1 MRVKLSTQIP
11 LLVQMK
17 RITLLVFGLFMSLG
31 LLAQQPGGRGG
42 FDPTKLP
49 KIGVIAGTLV
59 DAESGEPLPYAAVK
73 ITHKMDANIVTG
85 GMTDAKGRF
94 KVEQI
99 TLGPN
104 VLEFAYV
111 GYKTKTQEVR
121 LGRDGTEKD
130 LGKIG
135 LQSSGV
141 ELEEVVV
148 EAERE
153 FMTNEID
160 RKVYD
165 PSKLILSKTGSATD
179 ILENIPAV
187 ELDLEGN
194 ITLRGSSAVR
204 IMIDG
209 RPSRFTGEDLSAL
222 LQSLPANSVEKIEVM
237 TNPSA
242 KYDPDGTAG
251 MINIVLKKSAL
262 QGLNGSVNSSYSGA
276 DRVRAGINLNYK
288 VDDINFFFN
297 AGHSSGKYPRTSWAR
312 RDNFLGEDTLSF
324 YQEVDGYGGRNG
336 NNIKAGF
343 DWSPGTKHVF
353 TVQGTLNQ
361 GLRPRVSD
369 NNTDWTTPY
378 LDYTLVQFSDNQG
391 ERWNNSFDVIY
402 DYKPRKGEELNA
414 RLSYTDGSRNDV
426 LVFTQDTLL
435 NAVKLPSDKYQTNRF
450 GDQWEF
456 NGILDYTKK
465 WDDDRKLEAGAKIIS
480 REDLDGFNR
489 TNIDI
494 YDGTE
499 TYLASSENEFLYGED
514 ILAVY
519 TNYGFKKGP
528 WGFQLGL
535 RAEQANIT
543 ATQITQDSTF
553 YNNYF
558 QVYPSAFITYEI
570 ARGRELN
577 LSYSRRVQ
585 RPGGRQLN
593 PFIDYSDP
601 FNLRSGNP
609 YLLPAFTGAYE
620 LGYTHIL
627 KKGTTMTANVYF
639 RDRNN
644 LITWYSEVDSNGVNL
659 TTFQNLNSGEDVGLD
674 MNFRGRLG
682 KKGGFFTLGGNY
694 FYSQVSGDIKGQ
706 GWVNQG
712 GGYGLNTMVSTP
724 LWKNASLQIM
734 GNYRSR
740 RVMAQGFG
748 KPFYFIGGGFKQGFM
763 DDRLNL
769 SVNCRDIFNTMG
781 WNYETRGPGFYSE
794 GQFRWMNRVVEVG
807 LTYNFGEV
815 QRRRRQMDRGSR
827 GGGGM
832 EMEMF

>member
-1 MRVKLSTQIP
+1 
-11 LLVQMK
+11 MK
-17 RITLLVFGLFMSLG
+17 RILTIALGLFLSTTSY
-31 LLAQQPGGRGG
+31 AQQPGNRGK
-42 FDPTKLP
+42 FDATQLP
-49 KIGVIAGTLV
+49 KIGVLTGTLI
-59 DAESGEPLPYAAVK
+59 DTDTKEPLPFAAVK
-73 ITHKMDANIVTG
+73 ITHTMSEELVTG
-85 GMTDAKGRF
+85 GMTDDKGRF
-94 KVEQI
+94 KIESI

-104 VLEFAYV
+104 QVEFAYV
-111 GYKTKTQEVR
+111 GYKTETQEVR
-121 LGRDGTEKD
+121 FGREGIEID

-141 ELEEVVV
+141 ELNEVTV

-187 ELDLEGN
+187 ELDVDGN

-222 LQSLPANSVEKIEVM
+222 LQSLPANSVEKVEVM

-276 DRVRAGINLNYK
+276 DRFRAGINLNYK
-288 VDDINFFFN
+288 VEDLNFFFN
-297 AGHSSGKYPRTSWAR
+297 AGHSSGRYPRSSWSR

-324 YQEVDGYGGRNG
+324 YQVVDGYGGRNG
-336 NNIKAGF
+336 NNIKAGI
-343 DWSPGTKHVF
+343 DWSPGSKHVF
-353 TVQGTLNQ
+353 TLQGTINQ
-361 GLRPRVSD
+361 GLRPLVSN
-369 NNTDWTTPY
+369 NNTDWTTPF
-378 LDYTLVQFSDNQG
+378 LDYTLTQSSDRQG
-391 ERWNNSFDVIY
+391 SRWNNSYDMIY
-402 DYKPRKGEELNA
+402 DFKPKKGEELNV
-414 RLSYTDGSRNDV
+414 RMSYTDGSRDDV
-426 LVFTQDTLL
+426 LEFTQDTLT
-435 NAVKLPSDKYQTNRF
+435 NSIKMPSDKYRTNSF
-450 GDQWEF
+450 GEQWEF

-465 WDDDRKLEAGAKIIS
+465 WNKDRKFEAGAKIIT
-480 REDLDGFNR
+480 REDLDAFNR

-494 YDGTE
+494 YTGDT
-499 TYLASSENEFLYGED
+499 TYLLDSENEFLYGED

-519 TNYGFKKGP
+519 SNYGFKKGP

-558 QVYPSAFITYEI
+558 QVYPSAFLTYQI
-570 ARGRELN
+570 AAGREIN
-577 LSYSRRVQ
+577 MSYSRRVQ

-609 YLLPAFTGAYE
+609 YLLPAFTGSYE
-620 LGYTHIL
+620 LGYTQIL
-627 KKGTTMTANVYF
+627 KKGTTLTSNIYF
-639 RDRNN
+639 RDRSN

-659 TTFQNLNSGEDVGLD
+659 TTYQNLNSGEDVGLD
-674 MNFRGRLG
+674 INFRGRLG
-682 KKGGFFTLGGNY
+682 KKGGFFSLGGNY
-694 FYSQVSGDIKGQ
+694 FYSQVSGDIRGQ

-712 GGYGLNTMVSTP
+712 QGFSLNTVLSTP
-724 LWKNASLQIM
+724 LWKNASVQIM
-734 GNYRSR
+734 GNYRSK
-740 RVMAQGFG
+740 RVMAQGIG
-748 KPFYFIGGGFKQGFM
+748 RPFYFIGGGFKQGFLN
-763 DDRLNL
+763 DRLNL
-769 SVNCRDIFNTMG
+769 SINCRDIFNTMG
-781 WNYETRGPGFYSE
+781 WNYETSGPGFYSE
-794 GQFRWMNRVVEVG
+794 GQFRWMNRVVECG

-815 QRRRRQMDRGSR
+815 QRRRRQMDRSGR
-827 GGGGM
+827 GGGDM
-832 EMEMF
+832 DMEMF

>member
-1 MRVKLSTQIP
+1 
-11 LLVQMK
+11 MK
-17 RITLLVFGLFMSLG
+17 RILTIALGLFLSTTSY
-31 LLAQQPGGRGG
+31 AQQPGNRGK
-42 FDPTKLP
+42 FDATQLP
-49 KIGVIAGTLV
+49 KIGVLTGALIDT
-59 DAESGEPLPYAAVK
+59 DTKEPLPFAAVK
-73 ITHKMDANIVTG
+73 ITHTMSEELVTG
-85 GMTDAKGRF
+85 GMTDDKGRF
-94 KVEQI
+94 KIESI

-104 VLEFAYV
+104 QVEFAYV
-111 GYKTKTQEVR
+111 GYKTKAQEVR
-121 LGRDGTEKD
+121 LGREGIEID

-141 ELEEVVV
+141 ELNEVTV

-187 ELDLEGN
+187 ELDVDGN

-222 LQSLPANSVEKIEVM
+222 LQSLPANSVEKVEVM

-276 DRVRAGINLNYK
+276 DRFRAGINLNYK
-288 VDDINFFFN
+288 VEDLNFFFN
-297 AGHSSGKYPRTSWAR
+297 AGHSSGRYPRSSWSR

-324 YQEVDGYGGRNG
+324 YQVVDGYGGRNG
-336 NNIKAGF
+336 NNIKAGI
-343 DWSPGTKHVF
+343 DWSPGNKHVF
-353 TVQGTLNQ
+353 TIQGTINQ

-369 NNTDWTTPY
+369 NNTDWTTPF
-378 LDYTLVQFSDNQG
+378 LDYTLTQFSDRQG
-391 ERWNNSFDVIY
+391 SRWNNSYDIIY
-402 DYKPRKGEELNA
+402 DYKPKKGEELNV
-414 RLSYTDGSRNDV
+414 RMSYTDGSRDDV
-426 LVFTQDTLL
+426 LEFTQDTLT
-435 NAVKLPSDKYQTNRF
+435 NSIKLPSDKYRTNSF
-450 GDQWEF
+450 GEQWEF

-465 WDDDRKLEAGAKIIS
+465 WNKDRKFEAGAKIIT

-494 YDGTE
+494 WNGTE
-499 TYLASSENEFLYGED
+499 TYLLDSENEFLYGED
-514 ILAVY
+514 ILAIY
-519 TNYGFKKGP
+519 SNYGFKKGP

-558 QVYPSAFITYEI
+558 QVYPSAFLTYEV
-570 ARGRELN
+570 AAGREIN
-577 LSYSRRVQ
+577 MSYSRRVQ

-609 YLLPAFTGAYE
+609 YLLPAFTGSYE
-620 LGYTHIL
+620 LGFTQIL
-627 KKGTTMTANVYF
+627 KKGTTLTSNIYF
-639 RDRNN
+639 RDRSN

-659 TTFQNLNSGEDVGLD
+659 TTYQNLNSGEDVGLD
-674 MNFRGRLG
+674 INFRGRLG
-682 KKGGFFTLGGNY
+682 KKGGFFSLGGNY
-694 FYSQVSGDIKGQ
+694 FYSQVSGDIRGK

-712 GGYGLNTMVSTP
+712 QGFSLNTVLSTP
-724 LWKNASLQIM
+724 LWKNASVQIM
-734 GNYRSR
+734 GNYRSK
-740 RVMAQGFG
+740 RVMAQGIG
-748 KPFYFIGGGFKQGFM
+748 RPFYFIGGGFKQGFLN
-763 DDRLNL
+763 DRLNL
-769 SVNCRDIFNTMG
+769 SINCRDIFNTMG
-781 WNYETRGPGFYSE
+781 WNYETSGPGFYSE
-794 GQFRWMNRVVEVG
+794 GQFRWMNRVVECG

-815 QRRRRQMDRGSR
+815 QRRRRQMERSGR
-827 GGGGM
+827 GGGDM
-832 EMEMF
+832 DMEMF

>member
-1 MRVKLSTQIP
+1 
-11 LLVQMK
+11 MK
-17 RITLLVFGLFMSLG
+17 RILTIALGLFLSTTSY
-31 LLAQQPGGRGG
+31 AQQPGNRGK
-42 FDPTKLP
+42 FDATQLP
-49 KIGVIAGTLV
+49 KIGVLTGTLI
-59 DAESGEPLPYAAVK
+59 DTDTKEPLPFAAVK
-73 ITHKMDANIVTG
+73 ITHTMSEELVTG
-85 GMTDAKGRF
+85 GMTDDKGRF
-94 KVEQI
+94 KIESI

-104 VLEFAYV
+104 QVEFAYV
-111 GYKTKTQEVR
+111 GYKTKAQEVR
-121 LGRDGTEKD
+121 LGREGIEID

-141 ELEEVVV
+141 ELNEVTV

-187 ELDLEGN
+187 ELDVDGN

-222 LQSLPANSVEKIEVM
+222 LQSLPANSVEKVEVM

-276 DRVRAGINLNYK
+276 DRFRAGINLNYK
-288 VDDINFFFN
+288 VEDLNFFFN
-297 AGHSSGKYPRTSWAR
+297 AGHSSGRYPRSSWSR

-324 YQEVDGYGGRNG
+324 YQVVDGYGGRNG
-336 NNIKAGF
+336 NNIKAGI
-343 DWSPGTKHVF
+343 DWSPGNKHVF
-353 TVQGTLNQ
+353 TIQGTINQ

-369 NNTDWTTPY
+369 NNTDWTTPF
-378 LDYTLVQFSDNQG
+378 LDYTLTQFSDRQG
-391 ERWNNSFDVIY
+391 SRWNNSYDIIY
-402 DYKPRKGEELNA
+402 DYKPKKGEELNV
-414 RLSYTDGSRNDV
+414 RMSYTDGSRDDV
-426 LVFTQDTLL
+426 LEFTQDTLT
-435 NAVKLPSDKYQTNRF
+435 NSIKLPSDKYRTNSF
-450 GDQWEF
+450 GEQWEF

-465 WDDDRKLEAGAKIIS
+465 WNKERKFEAGAKIIT

-494 YDGTE
+494 WNGTE
-499 TYLASSENEFLYGED
+499 TYLLDSENGFLYGED
-514 ILAVY
+514 ILAIY
-519 TNYGFKKGP
+519 SNYGFKKGP

-558 QVYPSAFITYEI
+558 QVYPSAFLTYEI
-570 ARGRELN
+570 AAGREIN
-577 LSYSRRVQ
+577 MSYSRRVQ

-609 YLLPAFTGAYE
+609 YLLPAFTGSYE
-620 LGYTHIL
+620 LGYTQIL
-627 KKGTTMTANVYF
+627 KKGTTLTSNIYF
-639 RDRNN
+639 RDRSN

-659 TTFQNLNSGEDVGLD
+659 TTYQNLNSGEDVGLD
-674 MNFRGRLG
+674 INFRGRLG
-682 KKGGFFTLGGNY
+682 KKGGFFSLGGNY
-694 FYSQVSGDIKGQ
+694 FYSQVSGDIRGK

-712 GGYGLNTMVSTP
+712 QGFSLNTVLSTP
-724 LWKNASLQIM
+724 LWKNASVQIM
-734 GNYRSR
+734 GNYRSK
-740 RVMAQGFG
+740 RVMAQGIG
-748 KPFYFIGGGFKQGFM
+748 RPFYFIGGGFKQGLLN
-763 DDRLNL
+763 DRLNL
-769 SVNCRDIFNTMG
+769 SINCRDIFNTMG
-781 WNYETRGPGFYSE
+781 WNYETSGPGFYSE
-794 GQFRWMNRVVEVG
+794 GQFRWMNRVVECG

-815 QRRRRQMDRGSR
+815 QRRRRQMDRSGR
-827 GGGGM
+827 GGGDM
-832 EMEMF
+832 DMEMF

>member
-1 MRVKLSTQIP
+1 
-11 LLVQMK
+11 MK
-17 RITLLVFGLFMSLG
+17 RILTIALGLFLSTTSY
-31 LLAQQPGGRGG
+31 AQQPGNRGK
-42 FDPTKLP
+42 FDATQLP
-49 KIGVIAGTLV
+49 KIGVLTGTLI
-59 DAESGEPLPYAAVK
+59 DTDTKEPLPFAAVK
-73 ITHKMDANIVTG
+73 ITHTMSEELVTG
-85 GMTDAKGRF
+85 GMTDDKGRF
-94 KVEQI
+94 KIESI

-104 VLEFAYV
+104 QVEFAYV
-111 GYKTKTQEVR
+111 GYKTKAQEVR
-121 LGRDGTEKD
+121 LGREGIEID

-141 ELEEVVV
+141 ELNEVTV

-187 ELDLEGN
+187 ELDVDGN

-222 LQSLPANSVEKIEVM
+222 LQSLPANSVEKVEVM

-276 DRVRAGINLNYK
+276 DRFRAGINLNYK
-288 VDDINFFFN
+288 VEDLNFFFN
-297 AGHSSGKYPRTSWAR
+297 AGHSSGRYPRSSWSR

-324 YQEVDGYGGRNG
+324 YQVVDGYGGRNG
-336 NNIKAGF
+336 NNIKAGI
-343 DWSPGTKHVF
+343 DWSPGNKHVF
-353 TVQGTLNQ
+353 TIQGTINQ

-369 NNTDWTTPY
+369 NNTDWTTPF
-378 LDYTLVQFSDNQG
+378 LDYTLTQFSDRQG
-391 ERWNNSFDVIY
+391 SRWNNSYDIIY
-402 DYKPRKGEELNA
+402 DYKPKKGEELNV
-414 RLSYTDGSRNDV
+414 RMSYTDGSRDDV
-426 LVFTQDTLL
+426 LEFTQDTLT
-435 NAVKLPSDKYQTNRF
+435 NSIKLPSDKYRTNSF
-450 GDQWEF
+450 GEQWEF

-465 WDDDRKLEAGAKIIS
+465 WNKDRKFEAGAKIIT

-494 YDGTE
+494 WNGTE
-499 TYLASSENEFLYGED
+499 TYLLDSENEFLYGED
-514 ILAVY
+514 ILAIY
-519 TNYGFKKGP
+519 SNYGFKKGP

-558 QVYPSAFITYEI
+558 QVYPSAFLTYEV
-570 ARGRELN
+570 AAGREIN
-577 LSYSRRVQ
+577 MSYSRRVQ

-609 YLLPAFTGAYE
+609 YLLPAFTGSYE
-620 LGYTHIL
+620 LGFTQIL
-627 KKGTTMTANVYF
+627 KKGTTLTSNIYF
-639 RDRNN
+639 RDRSN

-659 TTFQNLNSGEDVGLD
+659 TTYQNLNSGEDVGLD
-674 MNFRGRLG
+674 INFRGRLG
-682 KKGGFFTLGGNY
+682 KKGGFFSLGGNY
-694 FYSQVSGDIKGQ
+694 FYSQVSGDIRGK

-712 GGYGLNTMVSTP
+712 QGFSLNTVLSTP
-724 LWKNASLQIM
+724 LWKNASVQIM
-734 GNYRSR
+734 GNYRSK
-740 RVMAQGFG
+740 RVMAQGIG
-748 KPFYFIGGGFKQGFM
+748 RPFYFIGGGFKQGFLN
-763 DDRLNL
+763 DRLNL
-769 SVNCRDIFNTMG
+769 SINCRDIFNTMG
-781 WNYETRGPGFYSE
+781 WNYETSGPGFYSE
-794 GQFRWMNRVVEVG
+794 GQFRWMNRVVECG

-815 QRRRRQMDRGSR
+815 QRRRRQMERSGR
-827 GGGGM
+827 GGGDM
-832 EMEMF
+832 DMEMF

>member
-1 MRVKLSTQIP
+1 
-11 LLVQMK
+11 MK
-17 RITLLVFGLFMSLG
+17 RILTIALGLFLSTTSY
-31 LLAQQPGGRGG
+31 AQQPGNRGK
-42 FDPTKLP
+42 FDATQLP
-49 KIGVIAGTLV
+49 KIGVLTGTLI
-59 DAESGEPLPYAAVK
+59 DTDTKEPLPFAAVK
-73 ITHKMDANIVTG
+73 ITHTMSEELVTG
-85 GMTDAKGRF
+85 GMTDDKGRF
-94 KVEQI
+94 KIESI

-104 VLEFAYV
+104 QVEFAYV
-111 GYKTKTQEVR
+111 GYKTETQEVR
-121 LGRDGTEKD
+121 FGREGIEID

-141 ELEEVVV
+141 ELNEVTV

-187 ELDLEGN
+187 ELDVDGN

-222 LQSLPANSVEKIEVM
+222 LQSLPANSVEKVEVM

-276 DRVRAGINLNYK
+276 DRFRAGINLNYK
-288 VDDINFFFN
+288 VEDLNFFFN
-297 AGHSSGKYPRTSWAR
+297 AGHSSGRYPRSSWSR

-324 YQEVDGYGGRNG
+324 YQVVDGYGGRNG
-336 NNIKAGF
+336 NNIKAGI
-343 DWSPGTKHVF
+343 DWSPGSKHVF
-353 TVQGTLNQ
+353 TLQGTINQ
-361 GLRPRVSD
+361 GLRPLVSN
-369 NNTDWTTPY
+369 NNTDWTTPF
-378 LDYTLVQFSDNQG
+378 LDYTLTQSSDRQG
-391 ERWNNSFDVIY
+391 SRWNNSYDMIY
-402 DYKPRKGEELNA
+402 DFKPKKGEELNV
-414 RLSYTDGSRNDV
+414 RMSYTDGSRDDV
-426 LVFTQDTLL
+426 LEFTQDTLT
-435 NAVKLPSDKYQTNRF
+435 NSIKMPSDKYRTNSF
-450 GDQWEF
+450 GEQWEF

-465 WDDDRKLEAGAKIIS
+465 WNKDRKFEAGAKIIT
-480 REDLDGFNR
+480 REDLDAFNR

-494 YDGTE
+494 YTGDT
-499 TYLASSENEFLYGED
+499 TYLLDSENEFLYGED

-519 TNYGFKKGP
+519 SNYGFKKGP

-558 QVYPSAFITYEI
+558 QVYPSAFLTYEI
-570 ARGRELN
+570 AAGREIN
-577 LSYSRRVQ
+577 MSYSRRVQ

-609 YLLPAFTGAYE
+609 YLLPAFTGSYE
-620 LGYTHIL
+620 LGYTQIL
-627 KKGTTMTANVYF
+627 KKGTTLTSNIYF
-639 RDRNN
+639 RDRSN

-659 TTFQNLNSGEDVGLD
+659 TTYQNLNSGEDVGLD
-674 MNFRGRLG
+674 INFRGRLG
-682 KKGGFFTLGGNY
+682 KKGGFFSLGGNY
-694 FYSQVSGDIKGQ
+694 FYSQVSGDIRGQ

-712 GGYGLNTMVSTP
+712 QGFSLNTVLSTP
-724 LWKNASLQIM
+724 LWKNASVQIM
-734 GNYRSR
+734 GNYRSK
-740 RVMAQGFG
+740 RVMAQGIG
-748 KPFYFIGGGFKQGFM
+748 RPFYFIGGGFKQGFLN
-763 DDRLNL
+763 DRLNL
-769 SVNCRDIFNTMG
+769 SINCRDIFNTMG
-781 WNYETRGPGFYSE
+781 WNYETSGPGFYSE
-794 GQFRWMNRVVEVG
+794 GQFRWMNRVVECG

-815 QRRRRQMDRGSR
+815 QRRRRQMDRSGR
-827 GGGGM
+827 GGGDM
-832 EMEMF
+832 DMEMF

>member
-1 MRVKLSTQIP
+1 
-11 LLVQMK
+11 MK
-17 RITLLVFGLFMSLG
+17 RILTIALGLFLSTTSY
-31 LLAQQPGGRGG
+31 AQQPGNRGK
-42 FDPTKLP
+42 FDATQLP
-49 KIGVIAGTLV
+49 KIGVLTGTLI
-59 DAESGEPLPYAAVK
+59 DTDTKEPLPFAAVK
-73 ITHKMDANIVTG
+73 ITHTMSEELVTG
-85 GMTDAKGRF
+85 GMTDDKGRF
-94 KVEQI
+94 KIESI

-104 VLEFAYV
+104 QVEFAYV
-111 GYKTKTQEVR
+111 GYKTKAQEVR
-121 LGRDGTEKD
+121 LGREGIEID

-141 ELEEVVV
+141 ELNEVTV

-187 ELDLEGN
+187 ELDVDGN

-222 LQSLPANSVEKIEVM
+222 LQSLPANSVEKVEVM

-276 DRVRAGINLNYK
+276 DRFRAGINLNYK
-288 VDDINFFFN
+288 VEDLNFFFN
-297 AGHSSGKYPRTSWAR
+297 AGHSSGRYPRSSWSR

-324 YQEVDGYGGRNG
+324 YQVVDGYGGRNG
-336 NNIKAGF
+336 NNIKAGI
-343 DWSPGTKHVF
+343 DWSPGNKHVF
-353 TVQGTLNQ
+353 TIQGTINQ

-369 NNTDWTTPY
+369 NNTDWTTPF
-378 LDYTLVQFSDNQG
+378 LDYTLTQFSDRQG
-391 ERWNNSFDVIY
+391 SRWNNSYDIIY
-402 DYKPRKGEELNA
+402 DYKPKKGEELNV
-414 RLSYTDGSRNDV
+414 RMSYTDGSRDDV
-426 LVFTQDTLL
+426 LEFTQDTLT
-435 NAVKLPSDKYQTNRF
+435 NSIKLPSDKYRTNSF
-450 GDQWEF
+450 GEQWEF

-465 WDDDRKLEAGAKIIS
+465 WNKDRKFEAGAKIIT

-494 YDGTE
+494 WNGTE
-499 TYLASSENEFLYGED
+499 TYLLDSENEFLYGED
-514 ILAVY
+514 ILAIY
-519 TNYGFKKGP
+519 SNYGFKKGP

-558 QVYPSAFITYEI
+558 QVYPSAFLTYEV
-570 ARGRELN
+570 AAGREIN
-577 LSYSRRVQ
+577 MSYSRRVQ

-609 YLLPAFTGAYE
+609 YLLPAFTGSYE
-620 LGYTHIL
+620 LGFTQIL
-627 KKGTTMTANVYF
+627 KKGTTLTSNIYF
-639 RDRNN
+639 RDRSN

-659 TTFQNLNSGEDVGLD
+659 TTYQNLNSGEDVGLD
-674 MNFRGRLG
+674 INFRGRLG
-682 KKGGFFTLGGNY
+682 KKGGFFSLGGNY
-694 FYSQVSGDIKGQ
+694 FYSQVSGDIRGK

-712 GGYGLNTMVSTP
+712 QGFSLNTVLSTP
-724 LWKNASLQIM
+724 LWKNASVQIM
-734 GNYRSR
+734 GNYRSK
-740 RVMAQGFG
+740 RVMAQGIG
-748 KPFYFIGGGFKQGFM
+748 RPFYFIGGGFKQGLLN
-763 DDRLNL
+763 DRLNL
-769 SVNCRDIFNTMG
+769 SINCRDIFNTMG
-781 WNYETRGPGFYSE
+781 WNYETSGPGFYSE
-794 GQFRWMNRVVEVG
+794 GQFRWMNRVVECG

-815 QRRRRQMDRGSR
+815 QRRRRQMDRSGR
-827 GGGGM
+827 GGGDM
-832 EMEMF
+832 DMEMF

>member
-1 MRVKLSTQIP
+1 
-11 LLVQMK
+11 MK
-17 RITLLVFGLFMSLG
+17 RILTIALGLFLSTTSY
-31 LLAQQPGGRGG
+31 AQQPGNRGK
-42 FDPTKLP
+42 FDATQLP
-49 KIGVIAGTLV
+49 KIGVLTGTLI
-59 DAESGEPLPYAAVK
+59 DIDTKEPLPFAAVK
-73 ITHKMDANIVTG
+73 ITHTMSEELVTG
-85 GMTDAKGRF
+85 GMTDDKGRF
-94 KVEQI
+94 KIESI

-104 VLEFAYV
+104 QVEFAYV

-121 LGRDGTEKD
+121 LGREGIEID

-141 ELEEVVV
+141 ELNEVTV

-187 ELDLEGN
+187 ELDPEGN

-222 LQSLPANSVEKIEVM
+222 LQSLPANSVEKVEVM

-276 DRVRAGINLNYK
+276 DRFRAGINLNYK
-288 VDDINFFFN
+288 VKDLNFFFN
-297 AGHSSGKYPRTSWAR
+297 AGHSSGRYPRSSWSR

-324 YQEVDGYGGRNG
+324 YQVVDGYGGRNG
-336 NNIKAGF
+336 NNIKAGI
-343 DWSPGTKHVF
+343 DWSPGNKHVF
-353 TVQGTLNQ
+353 TLQGTINQ

-369 NNTDWTTPY
+369 NNTDWTTPF
-378 LDYTLVQFSDNQG
+378 LDYTLTQFSDRQG
-391 ERWNNSFDVIY
+391 SRWNNSYDMIY
-402 DYKPRKGEELNA
+402 DFKPKKGEELNV
-414 RLSYTDGSRNDV
+414 RMSYTDGSRDDV
-426 LVFTQDTLL
+426 LEFTQDTLT
-435 NAVKLPSDKYQTNRF
+435 NSIKLPSDKYRTNSF
-450 GDQWEF
+450 GEQWEF

-465 WDDDRKLEAGAKIIS
+465 WNKDRKFEAGAKIIT

-494 YDGTE
+494 WNGTE
-499 TYLASSENEFLYGED
+499 TYLLDSENEFLYGED
-514 ILAVY
+514 IMAVY
-519 TNYGFKKGP
+519 SNYGFKKGP
-528 WGFQLGL
+528 WGFQWGL

-558 QVYPSAFITYEI
+558 QVYPSAFLTYEI
-570 ARGRELN
+570 AAGREIN
-577 LSYSRRVQ
+577 MSYSRRVQ

-609 YLLPAFTGAYE
+609 YLLPAFTGSYE
-620 LGYTHIL
+620 LGYTQIL
-627 KKGTTMTANVYF
+627 KKGTTLTSNIYF
-639 RDRNN
+639 RDRSN
-644 LITWYSEVDSNGVNL
+644 LITWYSEVDSSGVNL
-659 TTFQNLNSGEDVGLD
+659 TTYQNLNSGEDVGLD
-674 MNFRGRLG
+674 INFRGRLG
-682 KKGGFFTLGGNY
+682 KKGGFFSLGGNY
-694 FYSQVSGDIKGQ
+694 FYSQVSGDIRGK

-712 GGYGLNTMVSTP
+712 QGFSLNTVLSTP
-724 LWKNASLQIM
+724 LWKNASVQIM
-734 GNYRSR
+734 GNYRSK
-740 RVMAQGFG
+740 RVMAQGIG
-748 KPFYFIGGGFKQGFM
+748 RPFYFIGGGFKQGFM
-763 DDRLNL
+763 NDRLNL
-769 SVNCRDIFNTMG
+769 SINCRDIFNTMG
-781 WNYETRGPGFYSE
+781 WNYETSGPGFYSE
-794 GQFRWMNRVVEVG
+794 GQFRWMNRVVECG

-815 QRRRRQMDRGSR
+815 QRRRRQMDRSGR
-827 GGGGM
+827 GGGDM
-832 EMEMF
+832 DMEMF

>member
-1 MRVKLSTQIP
+1 
-11 LLVQMK
+11 MK
-17 RITLLVFGLFMSLG
+17 RILTIALGLFLSTTSY
-31 LLAQQPGGRGG
+31 AQQPGNRGK
-42 FDPTKLP
+42 FDASQLP
-49 KIGVIAGTLV
+49 KIGVLTGTLI
-59 DAESGEPLPYAAVK
+59 DTDTKEPLPFAAVK
-73 ITHKMDANIVTG
+73 ITHTMSEELVTG
-85 GMTDAKGRF
+85 GMTDDKGRF
-94 KVEQI
+94 KIESI

-104 VLEFAYV
+104 QAEFAYV
-111 GYKTKTQEVR
+111 GYKTETQEVR
-121 LGRDGTEKD
+121 FGREGIEID

-141 ELEEVVV
+141 ELKEVTV

-187 ELDLEGN
+187 ELDVDGN

-222 LQSLPANSVEKIEVM
+222 LQSLPANSVEKVEVM

-276 DRVRAGINLNYK
+276 DRFRAGINFNYK
-288 VDDINFFFN
+288 VEDLNFFFN
-297 AGHSSGKYPRTSWAR
+297 AGHSSGRYPRSSWSR

-324 YQEVDGYGGRNG
+324 YQVVDGYGGRNG
-336 NNIKAGF
+336 NNIKAGI
-343 DWSPGTKHVF
+343 DWSPGSKHVF
-353 TVQGTLNQ
+353 TLQGTINQ

-369 NNTDWTTPY
+369 NNTDWTTPF
-378 LDYTLVQFSDNQG
+378 LDYTLTQFSDRQG
-391 ERWNNSFDVIY
+391 SRWNNSYDMIY
-402 DYKPRKGEELNA
+402 DFKPKKGEELNV
-414 RLSYTDGSRNDV
+414 RMSYTDGSRDDV
-426 LVFTQDTLL
+426 LEFTQDTLT
-435 NAVKLPSDKYQTNRF
+435 NSIKLPSDKYRTNSF
-450 GDQWEF
+450 GEQWEF

-465 WDDDRKLEAGAKIIS
+465 WNKDRKFEAGAKIIT
-480 REDLDGFNR
+480 REDLDAFNR

-494 YDGTE
+494 WNGTE
-499 TYLASSENEFLYGED
+499 TYLPNSENEFLYGED

-519 TNYGFKKGP
+519 SNYGFKKGP

-558 QVYPSAFITYEI
+558 QIYPSAFLTYEI
-570 ARGRELN
+570 AAGREIN
-577 LSYSRRVQ
+577 MSYSRRVQ

-609 YLLPAFTGAYE
+609 YLLPAFTGSYE
-620 LGYTHIL
+620 LGYTQIL
-627 KKGTTMTANVYF
+627 KKGTTLTSNIYF
-639 RDRNN
+639 RDRSN

-659 TTFQNLNSGEDVGLD
+659 TTYQNLNSGEDVGLD
-674 MNFRGRLG
+674 INFRGRLG
-682 KKGGFFTLGGNY
+682 KKGGFFSLGGNY
-694 FYSQVSGDIKGQ
+694 FYSQVSGDIRGR

-712 GGYGLNTMVSTP
+712 QGFSLNTVFSTP
-724 LWKNASLQIM
+724 LWKNASVQIM
-734 GNYRSR
+734 GNYRSK
-740 RVMAQGFG
+740 RVMAQGIG
-748 KPFYFIGGGFKQGFM
+748 RPFYFIGGGFKQGFLN
-763 DDRLNL
+763 DRLNL
-769 SVNCRDIFNTMG
+769 SINCRDIFNTMG
-781 WNYETRGPGFYSE
+781 WNYETSGPGFYSE
-794 GQFRWMNRVVEVG
+794 GQFRWMNRVVECG

-815 QRRRRQMDRGSR
+815 QRRRRQMDRSGR
-827 GGGGM
+827 GGGDM
-832 EMEMF
+832 DMEMF

>member
-1 MRVKLSTQIP
+1 
-11 LLVQMK
+11 MK
-17 RITLLVFGLFMSLG
+17 RILTIALGLFLSTTSY
-31 LLAQQPGGRGG
+31 AQQPGNRGK
-42 FDPTKLP
+42 FDPSQLP
-49 KIGVIAGTLV
+49 KIGVLTGALIDT
-59 DAESGEPLPYAAVK
+59 DTKEPLPFAAVK
-73 ITHKMDANIVTG
+73 ITHAMSEELVTG
-85 GMTDAKGRF
+85 GMTDDKGRF
-94 KVEQI
+94 KIESI

-104 VLEFAYV
+104 QVEFAYV
-111 GYKTKTQEVR
+111 GYKTKAQEVR
-121 LGRDGTEKD
+121 LGREGIEID

-141 ELEEVVV
+141 ELNEVTV

-187 ELDLEGN
+187 ELDVDGN

-222 LQSLPANSVEKIEVM
+222 LQSLPANSVEKVEVM

-276 DRVRAGINLNYK
+276 DRFRAGINLNYK
-288 VDDINFFFN
+288 VEDLNFFFN
-297 AGHSSGKYPRTSWAR
+297 AGHSSGRYPRSSWSR

-324 YQEVDGYGGRNG
+324 YQVVDGYGGRNG
-336 NNIKAGF
+336 NNIKAGI
-343 DWSPGTKHVF
+343 DWSPGSKHVF
-353 TVQGTLNQ
+353 TIQGTINQ
-361 GLRPRVSD
+361 GLRPRVSN
-369 NNTDWTTPY
+369 NNTDWTTPF
-378 LDYTLVQFSDNQG
+378 LDYTLTQFSDRQG
-391 ERWNNSFDVIY
+391 SRWNNSYDIIY
-402 DYKPRKGEELNA
+402 DFKPKKGEELNV
-414 RLSYTDGSRNDV
+414 RMSYTDGSRDDV
-426 LVFTQDTLL
+426 LEFTQDTLT
-435 NAVKLPSDKYQTNRF
+435 NTIKLPSDKYRTNSF
-450 GDQWEF
+450 GEQWEF

-465 WDDDRKLEAGAKIIS
+465 WSKDRKFEAGAKIIT
-480 REDLDGFNR
+480 REDLDAFNR

-494 YDGTE
+494 WNGTE
-499 TYLASSENEFLYGED
+499 TYLPNSENEFLYGED

-519 TNYGFKKGP
+519 SNYGFKKGP

-558 QVYPSAFITYEI
+558 QVYPSAFLTYEI
-570 ARGRELN
+570 AAGREIN
-577 LSYSRRVQ
+577 ISYSRRVQ

-609 YLLPAFTGAYE
+609 YLLPAFTGSYE
-620 LGYTHIL
+620 LGYTQIL
-627 KKGTTMTANVYF
+627 KKGTTLTSNVYF

-659 TTFQNLNSGEDVGLD
+659 TTYQNLNSGEDVGLD
-674 MNFRGRLG
+674 INFRGRLG
-682 KKGGFFTLGGNY
+682 KKGGFFSLGGNY
-694 FYSQVSGDIKGQ
+694 FYSQVSGDIRGK

-712 GGYGLNTMVSTP
+712 QGFSLNTVLSTP
-724 LWKNASLQIM
+724 LWKNASVQIM
-734 GNYRSR
+734 GNYRSK
-740 RVMAQGFG
+740 RVMAQGIG
-748 KPFYFIGGGFKQGFM
+748 RPFYFIGGGFKQGFLN
-763 DDRLNL
+763 DRLNL
-769 SVNCRDIFNTMG
+769 SINCRDIFNTMG
-781 WNYETRGPGFYSE
+781 WNYETSGPGFYSE
-794 GQFRWMNRVVEVG
+794 GQFRWMNRVVECG

-815 QRRRRQMDRGSR
+815 QRHRRQMDRSGR
-827 GGGGM
+827 GGGDM
-832 EMEMF
+832 DMEMF

>member
-1 MRVKLSTQIP
+1 
-11 LLVQMK
+11 MK
-17 RITLLVFGLFMSLG
+17 RILTIALGLFLSTTSY
-31 LLAQQPGGRGG
+31 AQQPGNRGK
-42 FDPTKLP
+42 FDATQLP
-49 KIGVIAGTLV
+49 KIGVLTGTLI
-59 DAESGEPLPYAAVK
+59 DTDTKEPLPFAAVK
-73 ITHKMDANIVTG
+73 ITHTMSEELVTG
-85 GMTDAKGRF
+85 GMTDDKGRF
-94 KVEQI
+94 KIESI

-104 VLEFAYV
+104 QVEFAYV
-111 GYKTKTQEVR
+111 GYKTETQEVR
-121 LGRDGTEKD
+121 FGREGIEID

-141 ELEEVVV
+141 ELNEVTV

-187 ELDLEGN
+187 ELDVDGN

-222 LQSLPANSVEKIEVM
+222 LQSLPANSVEKVEVM

-276 DRVRAGINLNYK
+276 DRFRAGINLNYK
-288 VDDINFFFN
+288 VEDLNFFFN
-297 AGHSSGKYPRTSWAR
+297 AGHSSGRYPRSSWSR

-324 YQEVDGYGGRNG
+324 YQVVDGYGGRNG
-336 NNIKAGF
+336 NNIKAGI
-343 DWSPGTKHVF
+343 DWSPGSKHVF
-353 TVQGTLNQ
+353 TLQGTINQ
-361 GLRPRVSD
+361 GLRPRVSN
-369 NNTDWTTPY
+369 NNTDWTTPF
-378 LDYTLVQFSDNQG
+378 LDYTLTQSSDRQG
-391 ERWNNSFDVIY
+391 SRWNNSYDMIY
-402 DYKPRKGEELNA
+402 DFKPKKGEELNV
-414 RLSYTDGSRNDV
+414 RMSYTDGSRDDV
-426 LVFTQDTLL
+426 LEFTQDTLT
-435 NAVKLPSDKYQTNRF
+435 NSIKMPSDKYRTNSF
-450 GDQWEF
+450 GEQWEF
-456 NGILDYTKK
+456 NGILDFTKK
-465 WDDDRKLEAGAKIIS
+465 WNKDRKFEAGAKIIT
-480 REDLDGFNR
+480 REDLDAFNR

-494 YDGTE
+494 YTGDT
-499 TYLASSENEFLYGED
+499 TYLLDSENEFLYGED

-519 TNYGFKKGP
+519 SNYGFKKGP

-535 RAEQANIT
+535 RAEQANIS

-558 QVYPSAFITYEI
+558 QVYPSAFLTYEI
-570 ARGRELN
+570 AAGREIN
-577 LSYSRRVQ
+577 MSYSRRVQ

-609 YLLPAFTGAYE
+609 YLLPAFTGSYE
-620 LGYTHIL
+620 LGYTQIL
-627 KKGTTMTANVYF
+627 KKGTTLTSNIYF
-639 RDRNN
+639 RDRSN

-659 TTFQNLNSGEDVGLD
+659 TTYQNLNSGEDVGLD
-674 MNFRGRLG
+674 INFRGRLG
-682 KKGGFFTLGGNY
+682 KKGGFFSLGGNY
-694 FYSQVSGDIKGQ
+694 FYSQVSGDIRGQ

-712 GGYGLNTMVSTP
+712 QGFSLNTVLSTP
-724 LWKNASLQIM
+724 LWKNASVQIM
-734 GNYRSR
+734 GNYRSK
-740 RVMAQGFG
+740 RVMAQGIG
-748 KPFYFIGGGFKQGFM
+748 RPFYFIGGGFKQGFLN
-763 DDRLNL
+763 DRLNL
-769 SVNCRDIFNTMG
+769 SINCRDIFNTMG
-781 WNYETRGPGFYSE
+781 WNYETSGPGFYSE
-794 GQFRWMNRVVEVG
+794 GQFRWMNRVVECG

-815 QRRRRQMDRGSR
+815 QRRRRQMDRSGR
-827 GGGGM
+827 GGGDM
-832 EMEMF
+832 DMEMF

>member
-1 MRVKLSTQIP
+1 
-11 LLVQMK
+11 MK
-17 RITLLVFGLFMSLG
+17 RILTIALGLFLSTTSY
-31 LLAQQPGGRGG
+31 AQQPGNRGK
-42 FDPTKLP
+42 FDATQLP
-49 KIGVIAGTLV
+49 KIGVLTGTLI
-59 DAESGEPLPYAAVK
+59 DTDTKEPLPFAAVK
-73 ITHKMDANIVTG
+73 ITHTMSEELVTG
-85 GMTDAKGRF
+85 GMTDDKGRF
-94 KVEQI
+94 KIESI

-104 VLEFAYV
+104 QVEFAYV
-111 GYKTKTQEVR
+111 GYKTKAQEVR
-121 LGRDGTEKD
+121 LGREGIEID

-141 ELEEVVV
+141 ELNEVTV

-187 ELDLEGN
+187 ELDVDGN

-222 LQSLPANSVEKIEVM
+222 LQSLPANSVEKVEVM

-276 DRVRAGINLNYK
+276 DRFRAGINLNYK
-288 VDDINFFFN
+288 VEDLNFFFN
-297 AGHSSGKYPRTSWAR
+297 AGHSSGRYPRSSWSR

-324 YQEVDGYGGRNG
+324 YQVVDGYGGRNG
-336 NNIKAGF
+336 NNIKAGI
-343 DWSPGTKHVF
+343 DWSPGSKHVF
-353 TVQGTLNQ
+353 TLQGTINQ
-361 GLRPRVSD
+361 GLRPRVSN
-369 NNTDWTTPY
+369 NNTDWTTPF
-378 LDYTLVQFSDNQG
+378 LDYTLTQSSDRQG
-391 ERWNNSFDVIY
+391 SRWNNSYDMIY
-402 DYKPRKGEELNA
+402 DFKPKEGEELNV
-414 RLSYTDGSRNDV
+414 RMSYTDGSRDDV
-426 LVFTQDTLL
+426 LEFTQDTLT
-435 NAVKLPSDKYQTNRF
+435 NSIKMPSDKYRTNSF
-450 GDQWEF
+450 GEQWEF

-465 WDDDRKLEAGAKIIS
+465 WNKDRKLEAGAKIIT
-480 REDLDGFNR
+480 REDLDAFNR

-494 YDGTE
+494 YTGDT
-499 TYLASSENEFLYGED
+499 TYLLDSENEFLYGED

-519 TNYGFKKGP
+519 SNYGFKKGP

-558 QVYPSAFITYEI
+558 QIYPSAFLTYEI
-570 ARGRELN
+570 AAGREIN
-577 LSYSRRVQ
+577 MSYSRRVQ

-609 YLLPAFTGAYE
+609 YLLPAFTGSYE
-620 LGYTHIL
+620 LGYTQIL
-627 KKGTTMTANVYF
+627 KKGTTLTSNIYF
-639 RDRNN
+639 RDRSN

-659 TTFQNLNSGEDVGLD
+659 TTYQNLNSGEDVGLD
-674 MNFRGRLG
+674 INFRGRLG
-682 KKGGFFTLGGNY
+682 KKGGFFSLGGNY
-694 FYSQVSGDIKGQ
+694 FYSQVSGDIRGR

-712 GGYGLNTMVSTP
+712 QGFSLNTVFSTP
-724 LWKNASLQIM
+724 LWKNASVQIM
-734 GNYRSR
+734 GNYRSK
-740 RVMAQGFG
+740 RVMAQGIG
-748 KPFYFIGGGFKQGFM
+748 RPFYFIGGGFKQGFLN
-763 DDRLNL
+763 DRLNL
-769 SVNCRDIFNTMG
+769 SINCRDIFNTMG
-781 WNYETRGPGFYSE
+781 WNYETSGPGFYSE
-794 GQFRWMNRVVEVG
+794 GQFRWMNRVVECG

-815 QRRRRQMDRGSR
+815 QRRRRQMDRSGR
-827 GGGGM
+827 GGGDM
-832 EMEMF
+832 DMEMF

>member
-1 MRVKLSTQIP
+1 
-11 LLVQMK
+11 MK
-17 RITLLVFGLFMSLG
+17 RIITIALGLFLSTTSY
-31 LLAQQPGGRGG
+31 AQQPGNRGK
-42 FDPTKLP
+42 FDATQLP
-49 KIGVIAGTLV
+49 KIGVLTGTLI
-59 DAESGEPLPYAAVK
+59 DTDTKEPLPFAAVK
-73 ITHKMDANIVTG
+73 ITHTMSEELVTG
-85 GMTDAKGRF
+85 GMTDDKGRF
-94 KVEQI
+94 KIESI

-104 VLEFAYV
+104 QVEFAYV
-111 GYKTKTQEVR
+111 GYKTKAQEVR
-121 LGRDGTEKD
+121 LGREGIEID

-141 ELEEVVV
+141 ELNEVTV

-187 ELDLEGN
+187 ELDVDGN

-222 LQSLPANSVEKIEVM
+222 LQSLPANSVEKVEVM

-276 DRVRAGINLNYK
+276 DRFRAGINLNYK
-288 VDDINFFFN
+288 VEDLNFFFN
-297 AGHSSGKYPRTSWAR
+297 AGHSSGRYPRSSWSR

-324 YQEVDGYGGRNG
+324 YQVVDGYGGRNG
-336 NNIKAGF
+336 NNIKAGI
-343 DWSPGTKHVF
+343 DWSPGNKHVF
-353 TVQGTLNQ
+353 TLQGTINQ

-369 NNTDWTTPY
+369 NNTDWTTPF
-378 LDYTLVQFSDNQG
+378 LDYTLTQFSDRQG
-391 ERWNNSFDVIY
+391 SRWNNSYDIIY
-402 DYKPRKGEELNA
+402 DFKPKKGEELNV
-414 RLSYTDGSRNDV
+414 RMSYTDGSRDDV
-426 LVFTQDTLL
+426 LEFTQDTLT
-435 NAVKLPSDKYQTNRF
+435 NSIKLPSDKYRTNSF
-450 GDQWEF
+450 GEQWEF

-465 WDDDRKLEAGAKIIS
+465 WNKDRKFEAGAKIIT

-494 YDGTE
+494 WNGTE
-499 TYLASSENEFLYGED
+499 TYLLDSENEFLYGED
-514 ILAVY
+514 ILAIY
-519 TNYGFKKGP
+519 SNYGFKKGP

-558 QVYPSAFITYEI
+558 QVYPSAFLTYEI
-570 ARGRELN
+570 AAGREIN
-577 LSYSRRVQ
+577 MSYSRRVQ

-609 YLLPAFTGAYE
+609 YLLPAFTGSYE
-620 LGYTHIL
+620 LGYTQIL
-627 KKGTTMTANVYF
+627 KKGTTLTSNIYF
-639 RDRNN
+639 SDRSN

-659 TTFQNLNSGEDVGLD
+659 TTYQNLNSGEDVGLD
-674 MNFRGRLG
+674 INFRGRLG
-682 KKGGFFTLGGNY
+682 KKGGFFSLGGNY
-694 FYSQVSGDIKGQ
+694 FYSQVSGDIRGK

-712 GGYGLNTMVSTP
+712 QGFSLNSVLSTP
-724 LWKNASLQIM
+724 LWKNASVQIM
-734 GNYRSR
+734 GNYRSK
-740 RVMAQGFG
+740 RVMAQGIG
-748 KPFYFIGGGFKQGFM
+748 RPFYFIGGGFKQGFLN
-763 DDRLNL
+763 DRLNL
-769 SVNCRDIFNTMG
+769 SINCRDVFNTMG
-781 WNYETRGPGFYSE
+781 WNYETSGPGFYSE
-794 GQFRWMNRVVEVG
+794 GQFRWMNRVVECG

-815 QRRRRQMDRGSR
+815 QRRRRQMDRSGR
-827 GGGGM
+827 GGDM
-832 EMEMF
+832 DMDMF

>member
-1 MRVKLSTQIP
+1 
-11 LLVQMK
+11 MK
-17 RITLLVFGLFMSLG
+17 RILTIALGLFLSTTSY
-31 LLAQQPGGRGG
+31 AQQPGNRGK
-42 FDPTKLP
+42 FDATQLP
-49 KIGVIAGTLV
+49 KIGVLTGTLI
-59 DAESGEPLPYAAVK
+59 DTDTKEPLPFAAVK
-73 ITHKMDANIVTG
+73 ITHTMSEELVTG
-85 GMTDAKGRF
+85 GMTDDKGRF
-94 KVEQI
+94 KIESI

-104 VLEFAYV
+104 QVEFAYV
-111 GYKTKTQEVR
+111 GYKTETQEVR
-121 LGRDGTEKD
+121 FGREGIEID

-141 ELEEVVV
+141 ELNEVTV

-187 ELDLEGN
+187 ELDIDGN

-222 LQSLPANSVEKIEVM
+222 LQSLPANSVEKVEVM

-276 DRVRAGINLNYK
+276 DRFRAGINLNYK
-288 VDDINFFFN
+288 VEDLNFFFN
-297 AGHSSGKYPRTSWAR
+297 AGHSSGRYPRSSWSR

-324 YQEVDGYGGRNG
+324 YQVVDGYGGRNG
-336 NNIKAGF
+336 NNIKAGI
-343 DWSPGTKHVF
+343 DWSPGSKHVF
-353 TVQGTLNQ
+353 TLQGTINQ
-361 GLRPRVSD
+361 GLRPRVSN
-369 NNTDWTTPY
+369 NNTDWTTPF
-378 LDYTLVQFSDNQG
+378 LDYTLTQSSDRQG
-391 ERWNNSFDVIY
+391 SRWNNSYDMIY
-402 DYKPRKGEELNA
+402 DFKPKKGEELNV
-414 RLSYTDGSRNDV
+414 RMSYTDGSRDDV
-426 LVFTQDTLL
+426 LEFTQDTLT
-435 NAVKLPSDKYQTNRF
+435 NSIKMPSDKYRTNSF
-450 GDQWEF
+450 GEQWEF

-465 WDDDRKLEAGAKIIS
+465 WNKDRKFEAGAKIIT
-480 REDLDGFNR
+480 REDLDAFNR

-494 YDGTE
+494 YTGDT
-499 TYLASSENEFLYGED
+499 TYLLDSENEFLYGED

-519 TNYGFKKGP
+519 SNYGFKKGP

-535 RAEQANIT
+535 RAEQANIS

-558 QVYPSAFITYEI
+558 QVYPSAFLTYEI
-570 ARGRELN
+570 AAGREIN
-577 LSYSRRVQ
+577 MSYSRRVQ

-609 YLLPAFTGAYE
+609 YLLPAFTGSYE
-620 LGYTHIL
+620 LGYTQIL
-627 KKGTTMTANVYF
+627 KKGTTLTSNIYF
-639 RDRNN
+639 RDRSN

-659 TTFQNLNSGEDVGLD
+659 TTYQNLNSGEDVGLD
-674 MNFRGRLG
+674 INFRGRLG
-682 KKGGFFTLGGNY
+682 KKGGFFSLGGNY
-694 FYSQVSGDIKGQ
+694 FYSQVSGDIRGQ

-712 GGYGLNTMVSTP
+712 QGFSLNTVLSTP
-724 LWKNASLQIM
+724 LWKNASVQIM
-734 GNYRSR
+734 GNYRSK
-740 RVMAQGFG
+740 RVMAQGIG
-748 KPFYFIGGGFKQGFM
+748 RPFYFIGGGFKQGFLN
-763 DDRLNL
+763 DRLNL
-769 SVNCRDIFNTMG
+769 SINCRDIFNTMG
-781 WNYETRGPGFYSE
+781 WNYETSGPGFYSE
-794 GQFRWMNRVVEVG
+794 GQFRWMNRVVECG

-815 QRRRRQMDRGSR
+815 QRRRRQMDRSGR
-827 GGGGM
+827 GGGEM
-832 EMEMF
+832 DMEMF

>member
-1 MRVKLSTQIP
+1 
-11 LLVQMK
+11 MK
-17 RITLLVFGLFMSLG
+17 RILTIALGLFLSTTSY
-31 LLAQQPGGRGG
+31 AQQPGNRGK
-42 FDPTKLP
+42 FDATQLP
-49 KIGVIAGTLV
+49 KIGVLTGTLI
-59 DAESGEPLPYAAVK
+59 DTDTKEPLPFAAVK
-73 ITHKMDANIVTG
+73 ITHTMSEKLVTG
-85 GMTDAKGRF
+85 GMTDDKGRF
-94 KVEQI
+94 KIESI

-104 VLEFAYV
+104 QVEFAYV
-111 GYKTKTQEVR
+111 GYKTETQEVR
-121 LGRDGTEKD
+121 FGREGIEID

-141 ELEEVVV
+141 ELNEVTV

-187 ELDLEGN
+187 ELDVDGN

-222 LQSLPANSVEKIEVM
+222 LQSLPANSVEKVEVM

-276 DRVRAGINLNYK
+276 DRFRAGINLNYK
-288 VDDINFFFN
+288 VEDLNFFFN
-297 AGHSSGKYPRTSWAR
+297 AGHSSGRYPRSSWSR

-324 YQEVDGYGGRNG
+324 YQVVDGYGGRNG
-336 NNIKAGF
+336 NNIKAGI
-343 DWSPGTKHVF
+343 DWSPGSKHVF
-353 TVQGTLNQ
+353 TLQGTINQ
-361 GLRPRVSD
+361 GLRPRVSN
-369 NNTDWTTPY
+369 NNTDWTTPF
-378 LDYTLVQFSDNQG
+378 LDYTLTQSSDRQG
-391 ERWNNSFDVIY
+391 FRWNNSYDMIY
-402 DYKPRKGEELNA
+402 DFKPKKGEELNV
-414 RLSYTDGSRNDV
+414 RMSYTDGSRDDV
-426 LVFTQDTLL
+426 LEFTQDTLT
-435 NAVKLPSDKYQTNRF
+435 NSIKMPSDKYRTNSF
-450 GDQWEF
+450 GEQWEF

-465 WDDDRKLEAGAKIIS
+465 WNKDRKFEAGAKIIT
-480 REDLDGFNR
+480 REDLDAFNR

-494 YDGTE
+494 YTGDT
-499 TYLASSENEFLYGED
+499 TYLLDSENEFLYGED

-519 TNYGFKKGP
+519 SNYGFKKGP

-558 QVYPSAFITYEI
+558 QVYPSAFLTYQI
-570 ARGRELN
+570 AAGREIN
-577 LSYSRRVQ
+577 MSYSRRVQ

-609 YLLPAFTGAYE
+609 YLLPAFTGSYE
-620 LGYTHIL
+620 LGYTQIL
-627 KKGTTMTANVYF
+627 KKGTTLTSNIYF
-639 RDRNN
+639 RDRSN

-659 TTFQNLNSGEDVGLD
+659 TTYQNLNSGEDVGLD
-674 MNFRGRLG
+674 INFRGRLG
-682 KKGGFFTLGGNY
+682 KKGGFFSLGGNY
-694 FYSQVSGDIKGQ
+694 FYSQVSGDIRGQ

-712 GGYGLNTMVSTP
+712 QGFSLNTVLSTP
-724 LWKNASLQIM
+724 LWKNASVQIM
-734 GNYRSR
+734 GNYRSK
-740 RVMAQGFG
+740 RVMAQGIG
-748 KPFYFIGGGFKQGFM
+748 RPFYFIGGGFKQGFLN
-763 DDRLNL
+763 DRLNL
-769 SVNCRDIFNTMG
+769 SINCRDIFNTMG
-781 WNYETRGPGFYSE
+781 WNYETSGPGFYSE
-794 GQFRWMNRVVEVG
+794 GQFRWMNRVVECG

-815 QRRRRQMDRGSR
+815 QRRRRQMDRSGR
-827 GGGGM
+827 GGGEM
-832 EMEMF
+832 DMEMF

>member
-1 MRVKLSTQIP
+1 
-11 LLVQMK
+11 MK
-17 RITLLVFGLFMSLG
+17 RILTIALGLFLSTTSY
-31 LLAQQPGGRGG
+31 AQQPGNRGK
-42 FDPTKLP
+42 FDATQLP
-49 KIGVIAGTLV
+49 KIGVLTGTLI
-59 DAESGEPLPYAAVK
+59 DTDTKEPLPFAAVK
-73 ITHKMDANIVTG
+73 ITHTMSEELVTG
-85 GMTDAKGRF
+85 GMTDDKGRF
-94 KVEQI
+94 KIESI

-104 VLEFAYV
+104 QVEFAYV
-111 GYKTKTQEVR
+111 GYKTKAQEVR
-121 LGRDGTEKD
+121 LGREGIEID

-141 ELEEVVV
+141 ELNEVTV

-187 ELDLEGN
+187 ELDVDGN

-222 LQSLPANSVEKIEVM
+222 LQSLPANSVEKVEVM

-276 DRVRAGINLNYK
+276 DRFRAGINLNYK
-288 VDDINFFFN
+288 VEDLNFFFN
-297 AGHSSGKYPRTSWAR
+297 AGHSSGRYPRSSWSR

-324 YQEVDGYGGRNG
+324 YQVVDGYGGRNG
-336 NNIKAGF
+336 NNIKAGI
-343 DWSPGTKHVF
+343 DWSPGSKHVF
-353 TVQGTLNQ
+353 TLQGTINQ
-361 GLRPRVSD
+361 GLRPRVSN
-369 NNTDWTTPY
+369 NNTDWTTPF
-378 LDYTLVQFSDNQG
+378 LDYTLTQSSDRQG
-391 ERWNNSFDVIY
+391 SRWNNSYDMIY
-402 DYKPRKGEELNA
+402 DFKPKKGEELNV
-414 RLSYTDGSRNDV
+414 RMSYTDGSRDDV
-426 LVFTQDTLL
+426 LEFTQDTLT
-435 NAVKLPSDKYQTNRF
+435 NSIKMPSDKYRTNSF
-450 GDQWEF
+450 GEQWEF

-465 WDDDRKLEAGAKIIS
+465 WNKDRKFEAGAKIIT
-480 REDLDGFNR
+480 REDLDAFNR

-494 YDGTE
+494 YTGDT
-499 TYLASSENEFLYGED
+499 TYLLDSENEFLYGED

-519 TNYGFKKGP
+519 SNYGFKKGP

-558 QVYPSAFITYEI
+558 QVYPSAFLTYEI
-570 ARGRELN
+570 AAGREIN
-577 LSYSRRVQ
+577 MSYSRRVQ

-609 YLLPAFTGAYE
+609 YLLPAFTGSYE
-620 LGYTHIL
+620 LGYTQIL
-627 KKGTTMTANVYF
+627 KKGTTLTSNIYF
-639 RDRNN
+639 RDRSN

-659 TTFQNLNSGEDVGLD
+659 TTYQNLNSGEDVGLD
-674 MNFRGRLG
+674 INFRGRLG
-682 KKGGFFTLGGNY
+682 KKGGFFSLGGNY
-694 FYSQVSGDIKGQ
+694 FYSQVSGDIRGK

-712 GGYGLNTMVSTP
+712 QGFSLNTVLSTP
-724 LWKNASLQIM
+724 LWKNASVQIM
-734 GNYRSR
+734 GNYRSK
-740 RVMAQGFG
+740 RVMAQGIG
-748 KPFYFIGGGFKQGFM
+748 RPFYFIGGGFKQGFLN
-763 DDRLNL
+763 DRLNL
-769 SVNCRDIFNTMG
+769 SINCRDIFNTMG
-781 WNYETRGPGFYSE
+781 WNYETSGPGFYSE
-794 GQFRWMNRVVEVG
+794 GQFRWMNRVVECG

-815 QRRRRQMDRGSR
+815 QRRRRQMDRSGR
-827 GGGGM
+827 GGGDM
-832 EMEMF
+832 DMEMF

>member
-1 MRVKLSTQIP
+1 
-11 LLVQMK
+11 MK
-17 RITLLVFGLFMSLG
+17 RILTIALGLFLSTTSY
-31 LLAQQPGGRGG
+31 AQQPGNRGK
-42 FDPTKLP
+42 FDATQLP
-49 KIGVIAGTLV
+49 KIGVLTGTLI
-59 DAESGEPLPYAAVK
+59 DTDTKEPLPFAAVK
-73 ITHKMDANIVTG
+73 ITHTMSEELVTG
-85 GMTDAKGRF
+85 GMTDDKGRF
-94 KVEQI
+94 KIESI

-104 VLEFAYV
+104 QVEFAYV
-111 GYKTKTQEVR
+111 GYKTETQEVR
-121 LGRDGTEKD
+121 FGREGIEID

-141 ELEEVVV
+141 ELNEVTV

-187 ELDLEGN
+187 ELDVDGN

-222 LQSLPANSVEKIEVM
+222 LQSLPANSVEKVEVM

-276 DRVRAGINLNYK
+276 DRFRSGINLNYK
-288 VDDINFFFN
+288 VEDLNFFFN
-297 AGHSSGKYPRTSWAR
+297 AGHSSGRYPRSSWSR

-324 YQEVDGYGGRNG
+324 YQVVDGYGGRNG
-336 NNIKAGF
+336 NNIKAGI
-343 DWSPGTKHVF
+343 DWSPGSKHVF
-353 TVQGTLNQ
+353 TLQGTINQ

-369 NNTDWTTPY
+369 NNTDWTTPF
-378 LDYTLVQFSDNQG
+378 LDYTLTQFSDRQG
-391 ERWNNSFDVIY
+391 SRWNNSYDMIY
-402 DYKPRKGEELNA
+402 DFKPKKGEELNV
-414 RLSYTDGSRNDV
+414 RMSYTDGSRDDV
-426 LVFTQDTLL
+426 LEFTQDTLT
-435 NAVKLPSDKYQTNRF
+435 NSIKLPSDKYRTNSF
-450 GDQWEF
+450 GEQWEF

-465 WDDDRKLEAGAKIIS
+465 WNKDRKFEAGAKIIT
-480 REDLDGFNR
+480 REDLDAFNR

-494 YDGTE
+494 WNGTE
-499 TYLASSENEFLYGED
+499 TYLPNSENEFLYGED

-519 TNYGFKKGP
+519 SNYGFKKGP

-558 QVYPSAFITYEI
+558 QIYPSAFLTYEI
-570 ARGRELN
+570 AAGREIN
-577 LSYSRRVQ
+577 MSYSRRVQ

-609 YLLPAFTGAYE
+609 YLLPAFTGSYE
-620 LGYTHIL
+620 LGYTQIL
-627 KKGTTMTANVYF
+627 KKGTTLTSNIYF
-639 RDRNN
+639 RDRSN

-659 TTFQNLNSGEDVGLD
+659 TTYQNLNSGEDVGLD
-674 MNFRGRLG
+674 INFRGRLG
-682 KKGGFFTLGGNY
+682 KKGGFFSLGGNY
-694 FYSQVSGDIKGQ
+694 FYSQVSGDIRGQ

-712 GGYGLNTMVSTP
+712 QGFSLNTVFSAP
-724 LWKNASLQIM
+724 LWKNASVQIM
-734 GNYRSR
+734 GNYRSK
-740 RVMAQGFG
+740 RVMAQGIG
-748 KPFYFIGGGFKQGFM
+748 RPFYFIGGGFKQGFLN
-763 DDRLNL
+763 DRLNL
-769 SVNCRDIFNTMG
+769 SINCRDIFNTMG
-781 WNYETRGPGFYSE
+781 WNYETSGPGFYSE
-794 GQFRWMNRVVEVG
+794 GQFRWMNRVVECG

-815 QRRRRQMDRGSR
+815 QRRRRQMDRSGR
-827 GGGGM
+827 GGGDM
-832 EMEMF
+832 DMEMF

>member
-1 MRVKLSTQIP
+1 
-11 LLVQMK
+11 MK
-17 RITLLVFGLFMSLG
+17 RILTIALGLFLSTTSY
-31 LLAQQPGGRGG
+31 AQQPGNRGK
-42 FDPTKLP
+42 FDATQLP
-49 KIGVIAGTLV
+49 KIGVLTGTLI
-59 DAESGEPLPYAAVK
+59 DTDTKEPLPFAAVK
-73 ITHKMDANIVTG
+73 ITHTMSEELVTG
-85 GMTDAKGRF
+85 GMTDDKGRF
-94 KVEQI
+94 KIESI

-104 VLEFAYV
+104 QVEFAYV
-111 GYKTKTQEVR
+111 GYKTERQEVR
-121 LGRDGTEKD
+121 FGREGIEID

-141 ELEEVVV
+141 ELNEVTV

-187 ELDLEGN
+187 ELDVDGN

-222 LQSLPANSVEKIEVM
+222 LQSLPANSVEKVEVM

-276 DRVRAGINLNYK
+276 DRFRAGINLNYK
-288 VDDINFFFN
+288 VEDLNFFFN
-297 AGHSSGKYPRTSWAR
+297 AGHSSGRYPRSSWSR

-324 YQEVDGYGGRNG
+324 YQVVDGYGGRNG
-336 NNIKAGF
+336 NNIKAGI
-343 DWSPGTKHVF
+343 DWSPGSKHVF
-353 TVQGTLNQ
+353 TLQGTINQ
-361 GLRPRVSD
+361 GLRPRVSN
-369 NNTDWTTPY
+369 NNTDWTTPF
-378 LDYTLVQFSDNQG
+378 LDYTLTQSSDRQG
-391 ERWNNSFDVIY
+391 SRWNNSYDMIY
-402 DYKPRKGEELNA
+402 DFKPKKGEELNV
-414 RLSYTDGSRNDV
+414 RMSYTDGSRDDV
-426 LVFTQDTLL
+426 LEFTQDTLT
-435 NAVKLPSDKYQTNRF
+435 NSIKMPSDKYRTNSF
-450 GDQWEF
+450 GEQWEF

-465 WDDDRKLEAGAKIIS
+465 WNKDRKFEAGAKIIT
-480 REDLDGFNR
+480 REDLDAFNR

-494 YDGTE
+494 YTGDT
-499 TYLASSENEFLYGED
+499 TYLLDSENEFLYGED

-519 TNYGFKKGP
+519 SNYGFKKGP

-558 QVYPSAFITYEI
+558 QVYPSAFLTYEI
-570 ARGRELN
+570 AAGREIN
-577 LSYSRRVQ
+577 MSYSRRVQ

-609 YLLPAFTGAYE
+609 YLLPAFTGSYE
-620 LGYTHIL
+620 LGYTQIL
-627 KKGTTMTANVYF
+627 KKGTTLTSNIYF
-639 RDRNN
+639 RDRSN

-659 TTFQNLNSGEDVGLD
+659 TTYQNLNSGEDVGLD
-674 MNFRGRLG
+674 INFRGRLG
-682 KKGGFFTLGGNY
+682 KKGGFFSLGGNY
-694 FYSQVSGDIKGQ
+694 FYSQVSGDIRGR

-712 GGYGLNTMVSTP
+712 QGFSLNTVFSTP
-724 LWKNASLQIM
+724 LWKNASVQIM
-734 GNYRSR
+734 GNYRSK
-740 RVMAQGFG
+740 RVMAQGIG
-748 KPFYFIGGGFKQGFM
+748 RPFYFIGGGFKQGFLN
-763 DDRLNL
+763 DRLNL
-769 SVNCRDIFNTMG
+769 SINCRDIFNTMG
-781 WNYETRGPGFYSE
+781 WNYETSGPGFYSE
-794 GQFRWMNRVVEVG
+794 GQFRWMNRVVECG

-815 QRRRRQMDRGSR
+815 QRRRRQMDRSGR
-827 GGGGM
+827 GGGDM
-832 EMEMF
+832 DMEMF

>member
-1 MRVKLSTQIP
+1 
-11 LLVQMK
+11 MK
-17 RITLLVFGLFMSLG
+17 RILTIALGLFLSTTSY
-31 LLAQQPGGRGG
+31 AQQPGNRGK
-42 FDPTKLP
+42 FDATQLP
-49 KIGVIAGTLV
+49 KIGVITGTLI
-59 DAESGEPLPYAAVK
+59 DTDTKEPLPFAAVK
-73 ITHKMDANIVTG
+73 ITHTMSEELVTG
-85 GMTDAKGRF
+85 GMTDDKGRF
-94 KVEQI
+94 KIESI

-104 VLEFAYV
+104 QVEFAYV
-111 GYKTKTQEVR
+111 GYKTKAQEVR
-121 LGRDGTEKD
+121 LGREGIELD

-141 ELEEVVV
+141 ELNEVTV

-187 ELDLEGN
+187 ELDVDGN

-222 LQSLPANSVEKIEVM
+222 LQSLPANSVEKVEVM

-276 DRVRAGINLNYK
+276 DRFRAGINLNYK
-288 VDDINFFFN
+288 IEDLNFFFN
-297 AGHSSGKYPRTSWAR
+297 AGHSSGRYPRSSWSR

-324 YQEVDGYGGRNG
+324 YQVVDGYGGRNG
-336 NNIKAGF
+336 NNIKAGI
-343 DWSPGTKHVF
+343 DWSPGNKHVF
-353 TVQGTLNQ
+353 TIQGTINQ

-369 NNTDWTTPY
+369 NNTDWTTPF
-378 LDYTLVQFSDNQG
+378 LDYTLTQFSDRQG
-391 ERWNNSFDVIY
+391 SRWNNSYDIIY
-402 DYKPRKGEELNA
+402 DYKPKKGEELNV
-414 RLSYTDGSRNDV
+414 RMSYTDGSRDDV
-426 LVFTQDTLL
+426 LEFTQDTLT
-435 NAVKLPSDKYQTNRF
+435 NSIKLPSDKYRTNSF
-450 GDQWEF
+450 GEQWEF

-465 WDDDRKLEAGAKIIS
+465 WNKERKFEAGAKIIT

-494 YDGTE
+494 WNGTE
-499 TYLASSENEFLYGED
+499 TYLLDSENEFLYGED

-519 TNYGFKKGP
+519 SNYGFKKGP

-558 QVYPSAFITYEI
+558 QVYPSAFLTYEI
-570 ARGRELN
+570 AAGREIN
-577 LSYSRRVQ
+577 MSYSRRVQ

-609 YLLPAFTGAYE
+609 YLLPAFTGSYE
-620 LGYTHIL
+620 LGYTQIL
-627 KKGTTMTANVYF
+627 KKGTTLTSNIYF
-639 RDRNN
+639 RDRSN

-659 TTFQNLNSGEDVGLD
+659 TTYQNLNSGEDVGLD
-674 MNFRGRLG
+674 INFRGRLG
-682 KKGGFFTLGGNY
+682 KKGGFFSLGGNY
-694 FYSQVSGDIKGQ
+694 FYSQVSGDIRGK

-712 GGYGLNTMVSTP
+712 QGFSLNTVLSTP
-724 LWKNASLQIM
+724 LWKNASVQIM
-734 GNYRSR
+734 GNYRSK
-740 RVMAQGFG
+740 RVMAQGIG
-748 KPFYFIGGGFKQGFM
+748 RPFYFIGGGFKQGFM
-763 DDRLNL
+763 NDRLNL
-769 SVNCRDIFNTMG
+769 SINCRDIFNTMG
-781 WNYETRGPGFYSE
+781 WNYETSGPGFYSE
-794 GQFRWMNRVVEVG
+794 GQFRWMNRVVECG

-815 QRRRRQMDRGSR
+815 QRRRRQMDRSGR
-827 GGGGM
+827 GGGNM
-832 EMEMF
+832 DMEMF

>member
-1 MRVKLSTQIP
+1 
-11 LLVQMK
+11 MK
-17 RITLLVFGLFMSLG
+17 RILTIALG
-31 LLAQQPGGRGG
+31 FFLSTTSYAQQPGNRGK
-42 FDPTKLP
+42 FDATQLP
-49 KIGVIAGTLV
+49 KIGVLTGTLI
-59 DAESGEPLPYAAVK
+59 DTDTKEPLPFAAVK
-73 ITHKMDANIVTG
+73 ITHTMSEELVTG
-85 GMTDAKGRF
+85 GMTDDKGRF
-94 KVEQI
+94 KIESI

-104 VLEFAYV
+104 QVEFAYV
-111 GYKTKTQEVR
+111 GYKTERQEVR
-121 LGRDGTEKD
+121 FGREGIEID

-141 ELEEVVV
+141 ELNEVTV

-187 ELDLEGN
+187 ELDVDGN

-222 LQSLPANSVEKIEVM
+222 LQSLPANSVEKVEVM

-276 DRVRAGINLNYK
+276 DRFRAGINLNYK
-288 VDDINFFFN
+288 VEDLNFFFN
-297 AGHSSGKYPRTSWAR
+297 AGHSSGRYPRSSWSR

-324 YQEVDGYGGRNG
+324 YQVVDGYGGRNG
-336 NNIKAGF
+336 NNIKAGI
-343 DWSPGTKHVF
+343 DWSPGSKHVF
-353 TVQGTLNQ
+353 TLQGTINQ
-361 GLRPRVSD
+361 GLRPRVSN
-369 NNTDWTTPY
+369 NNTDWTTPF
-378 LDYTLVQFSDNQG
+378 LDYTLTQSSDRQG
-391 ERWNNSFDVIY
+391 SRWNNSYDMIY
-402 DYKPRKGEELNA
+402 DFKPKKGEELNV
-414 RLSYTDGSRNDV
+414 RMSYTDGSRDDV
-426 LVFTQDTLL
+426 LEFTQDTLT
-435 NAVKLPSDKYQTNRF
+435 NSIKMPSDKYRTNSF
-450 GDQWEF
+450 GEQWEF

-465 WDDDRKLEAGAKIIS
+465 WNKDRKFEAGAKIIT
-480 REDLDGFNR
+480 REDLDAFNR

-494 YDGTE
+494 YTGDT
-499 TYLASSENEFLYGED
+499 TYLLDSENEFLYGED

-519 TNYGFKKGP
+519 SNYGFKKGP

-558 QVYPSAFITYEI
+558 QVYPSAFLTYEI
-570 ARGRELN
+570 AAGREIN
-577 LSYSRRVQ
+577 MSYSRRVQ

-609 YLLPAFTGAYE
+609 YLLPAFTGSYE
-620 LGYTHIL
+620 LGYTQIL
-627 KKGTTMTANVYF
+627 KKGTTLTSNIYF
-639 RDRNN
+639 RDRSN

-659 TTFQNLNSGEDVGLD
+659 TTYQNLNSGEDVGLD
-674 MNFRGRLG
+674 INFRGRLG
-682 KKGGFFTLGGNY
+682 KKGGFFSLGGNY
-694 FYSQVSGDIKGQ
+694 FYSQVSGDIRGR

-712 GGYGLNTMVSTP
+712 QGFSLNTVFSTP
-724 LWKNASLQIM
+724 LWKNASVQIM
-734 GNYRSR
+734 GNYRSK
-740 RVMAQGFG
+740 RVMAQGIG
-748 KPFYFIGGGFKQGFM
+748 RPFYFIGGGFKQGFLN
-763 DDRLNL
+763 DRLNL
-769 SVNCRDIFNTMG
+769 SINCRDIFNTMG
-781 WNYETRGPGFYSE
+781 WNYETSGPGFYSE
-794 GQFRWMNRVVEVG
+794 GQFRWMNRVVECG

-815 QRRRRQMDRGSR
+815 QRRRRQMDRSGR
-827 GGGGM
+827 GGGDM
-832 EMEMF
+832 DMEMF

>member
-1 MRVKLSTQIP
+1 
-11 LLVQMK
+11 MK
-17 RITLLVFGLFMSLG
+17 RILTIALG
-31 LLAQQPGGRGG
+31 FFLSTTSYAQQPGNRGK
-42 FDPTKLP
+42 FDATQLP
-49 KIGVIAGTLV
+49 KIGVLTGILIDT
-59 DAESGEPLPYAAVK
+59 DTKEPLPFAAVK
-73 ITHKMDANIVTG
+73 ITHTMSEELVTG
-85 GMTDAKGRF
+85 GMTDDKGRF
-94 KVEQI
+94 KIESI

-104 VLEFAYV
+104 QVEFAYV
-111 GYKTKTQEVR
+111 GYKTETQEVR
-121 LGRDGTEKD
+121 FGREGIEID

-141 ELEEVVV
+141 ELNEVTV

-187 ELDLEGN
+187 ELDVDGN

-222 LQSLPANSVEKIEVM
+222 LQSLPANSVEKVEVM

-276 DRVRAGINLNYK
+276 DRFRAGINLNYK
-288 VDDINFFFN
+288 VEDLNFFFN
-297 AGHSSGKYPRTSWAR
+297 AGHSSGRYPRSSWSR

-324 YQEVDGYGGRNG
+324 YQVVDGYGGRNG
-336 NNIKAGF
+336 NNIKAGI
-343 DWSPGTKHVF
+343 DWSPGSKHVF
-353 TVQGTLNQ
+353 TLQGTINQ
-361 GLRPRVSD
+361 GLRPRVSN
-369 NNTDWTTPY
+369 NNTDWTTPF
-378 LDYTLVQFSDNQG
+378 LDYTLTQSSDRQG
-391 ERWNNSFDVIY
+391 SRWNNSYDMIY
-402 DYKPRKGEELNA
+402 DFKPKKGEELNV
-414 RLSYTDGSRNDV
+414 RMSYTDGSRDDV
-426 LVFTQDTLL
+426 LEFTQDTLT
-435 NAVKLPSDKYQTNRF
+435 NSIKMPSDKYRTNSF
-450 GDQWEF
+450 GEQWEF

-465 WDDDRKLEAGAKIIS
+465 WNKDRKFEAGAKIIN
-480 REDLDGFNR
+480 REDLDAFNR

-494 YDGTE
+494 YTGDT
-499 TYLASSENEFLYGED
+499 TYLLDSENEFLYGED

-519 TNYGFKKGP
+519 SNYGFKKGP
-528 WGFQLGL
+528 WGFQLGF

-558 QVYPSAFITYEI
+558 QVYPSAFLTYEI
-570 ARGRELN
+570 AAGREIN
-577 LSYSRRVQ
+577 MSYSRRVQ

-609 YLLPAFTGAYE
+609 YLLPAFTGSYE
-620 LGYTHIL
+620 LGYTQIL
-627 KKGTTMTANVYF
+627 KKGTTLTSNIYF
-639 RDRNN
+639 RDRSN

-659 TTFQNLNSGEDVGLD
+659 TTYQNLNSGEDVGLD
-674 MNFRGRLG
+674 INFRGRLG
-682 KKGGFFTLGGNY
+682 KKGGFFSLGGNY
-694 FYSQVSGDIKGQ
+694 FYSQVSGDIRGQ

-712 GGYGLNTMVSTP
+712 QGFSLNTVLSTP
-724 LWKNASLQIM
+724 LWKNASVQIM
-734 GNYRSR
+734 GNYRSK
-740 RVMAQGFG
+740 RVMAQGIG
-748 KPFYFIGGGFKQGFM
+748 RPFYFIGGGFKQGFLN
-763 DDRLNL
+763 DRLNL
-769 SVNCRDIFNTMG
+769 SINCRDIFNTMG
-781 WNYETRGPGFYSE
+781 WNYETSGPGFYSE
-794 GQFRWMNRVVEVG
+794 GQFRWMNRVVECG

-815 QRRRRQMDRGSR
+815 QRRRRQMDRSGR
-827 GGGGM
+827 GGGDM
-832 EMEMF
+832 DMEMF

>member
-1 MRVKLSTQIP
+1 
-11 LLVQMK
+11 MK
-17 RITLLVFGLFMSLG
+17 RILTIALGLFLSTTSY
-31 LLAQQPGGRGG
+31 AQQPGNRGK
-42 FDPTKLP
+42 FDASQLP
-49 KIGVIAGTLV
+49 KIGVLTGTLI
-59 DAESGEPLPYAAVK
+59 DTDTKEPLPFAAVK
-73 ITHKMDANIVTG
+73 ITHRMSEELVTG
-85 GMTDAKGRF
+85 GMTDDKGRF
-94 KVEQI
+94 KIESI

-104 VLEFAYV
+104 QAEFAYV
-111 GYKTKTQEVR
+111 GYKTETQEVR
-121 LGRDGTEKD
+121 FGREGIEID

-141 ELEEVVV
+141 ELKEVTV

-187 ELDLEGN
+187 ELDVDGN

-222 LQSLPANSVEKIEVM
+222 LQSLPANSVEKVEVM

-276 DRVRAGINLNYK
+276 DRFRAGINFNYK
-288 VDDINFFFN
+288 VEDLNFFFN
-297 AGHSSGKYPRTSWAR
+297 AGHSSGRYPRSSWSR

-324 YQEVDGYGGRNG
+324 YQVVDGYGGRNG
-336 NNIKAGF
+336 NNIKAGI
-343 DWSPGTKHVF
+343 DWSPGSKHVF
-353 TVQGTLNQ
+353 TLQGTINQ

-369 NNTDWTTPY
+369 NNTDWTTPF
-378 LDYTLVQFSDNQG
+378 LDYTLTQFSDRQG
-391 ERWNNSFDVIY
+391 SRWNNSYDMIY
-402 DYKPRKGEELNA
+402 DFKPKKGEELNV
-414 RLSYTDGSRNDV
+414 RMSYTDGSRDDV
-426 LVFTQDTLL
+426 LEFTQDTLT
-435 NAVKLPSDKYQTNRF
+435 NSIKLPSDKYRTNSF
-450 GDQWEF
+450 GEQWEF

-465 WDDDRKLEAGAKIIS
+465 WNKDRKFEAGAKIIT
-480 REDLDGFNR
+480 REDLDAFNR

-494 YDGTE
+494 WNGTE
-499 TYLASSENEFLYGED
+499 TYLPNSENEFLYGED

-519 TNYGFKKGP
+519 SNYGFKKGP

-558 QVYPSAFITYEI
+558 QIYPSAFLTYEI
-570 ARGRELN
+570 AAGREIN
-577 LSYSRRVQ
+577 MSYSRRVQ

-609 YLLPAFTGAYE
+609 YLLPAFTGSYE
-620 LGYTHIL
+620 LGYTQIL
-627 KKGTTMTANVYF
+627 KKGTTLTSNIYF
-639 RDRNN
+639 RDRSN

-659 TTFQNLNSGEDVGLD
+659 TTYQNLNSGEDVGLD
-674 MNFRGRLG
+674 INFRGRLG
-682 KKGGFFTLGGNY
+682 KKGGFFSLGGNY
-694 FYSQVSGDIKGQ
+694 FYSQVSGDIRGR

-712 GGYGLNTMVSTP
+712 QGFSLNTVFSTP
-724 LWKNASLQIM
+724 LWKNASVQIM
-734 GNYRSR
+734 GNYRSK
-740 RVMAQGFG
+740 RVMAQGIG
-748 KPFYFIGGGFKQGFM
+748 RPFYFIGGGFKQGFLN
-763 DDRLNL
+763 DRLNL
-769 SVNCRDIFNTMG
+769 SINCRDIFNTMG
-781 WNYETRGPGFYSE
+781 WNYETSGPGFYSE
-794 GQFRWMNRVVEVG
+794 GQFRWMNRVVECG

-815 QRRRRQMDRGSR
+815 QRRRRQMDRSGR
-827 GGGGM
+827 GGGDM
-832 EMEMF
+832 DMEMF

>member
-1 MRVKLSTQIP
+1 
-11 LLVQMK
+11 MK
-17 RITLLVFGLFMSLG
+17 RILTIALGLFLSTTSY
-31 LLAQQPGGRGG
+31 AQQPGNRGK
-42 FDPTKLP
+42 FDATQLP
-49 KIGVIAGTLV
+49 KIGVLTGTLI
-59 DAESGEPLPYAAVK
+59 DTDTKEPLPFAAVK
-73 ITHKMDANIVTG
+73 ITHTMSEELVTG
-85 GMTDAKGRF
+85 GMTDDKGRF
-94 KVEQI
+94 KIESI

-104 VLEFAYV
+104 QVEFAYV
-111 GYKTKTQEVR
+111 GYKTETQEVR
-121 LGRDGTEKD
+121 FGREGIEID

-141 ELEEVVV
+141 ELNEVTV

-187 ELDLEGN
+187 ELDVDGN

-222 LQSLPANSVEKIEVM
+222 LQSLPANSVEKVEVM

-276 DRVRAGINLNYK
+276 DRFRAGINLNYK
-288 VDDINFFFN
+288 VEDLNFFFN
-297 AGHSSGKYPRTSWAR
+297 AGHSSGRYPRSSWSR

-324 YQEVDGYGGRNG
+324 YQVVDGYGGRNG
-336 NNIKAGF
+336 NNIKAGI
-343 DWSPGTKHVF
+343 DWSPGSKHVF
-353 TVQGTLNQ
+353 TLQGTINQ
-361 GLRPRVSD
+361 GLRPRVSN
-369 NNTDWTTPY
+369 NNTDWTTPF
-378 LDYTLVQFSDNQG
+378 LDYTLTQSSDRQG
-391 ERWNNSFDVIY
+391 SRWNNSYDMIY
-402 DYKPRKGEELNA
+402 DFKPKKGEELNV
-414 RLSYTDGSRNDV
+414 RMSYTDGSRDDV
-426 LVFTQDTLL
+426 LEFTQDTLT
-435 NAVKLPSDKYQTNRF
+435 NSIKMPSDKYRTNSF
-450 GDQWEF
+450 GEQWEF

-465 WDDDRKLEAGAKIIS
+465 WNKDRKFEAGAKIIT
-480 REDLDGFNR
+480 REDLDAFNR

-494 YDGTE
+494 YTGDT
-499 TYLASSENEFLYGED
+499 TYLLDSENEFLYGED

-519 TNYGFKKGP
+519 SNYGFKKGP

-535 RAEQANIT
+535 RAEQANIS

-558 QVYPSAFITYEI
+558 QVYPSAFLTYEI
-570 ARGRELN
+570 AAGREIN
-577 LSYSRRVQ
+577 MSYSRRVQ

-609 YLLPAFTGAYE
+609 YLLPAFTGSYE
-620 LGYTHIL
+620 LGYTQIL
-627 KKGTTMTANVYF
+627 KKGTTLTSNIYF
-639 RDRNN
+639 RDRSN

-659 TTFQNLNSGEDVGLD
+659 TTYQNLNSGEDVGLD
-674 MNFRGRLG
+674 INFRGRLG
-682 KKGGFFTLGGNY
+682 KKGGFFSLGGNY
-694 FYSQVSGDIKGQ
+694 FYSQVSGDIRGQ

-712 GGYGLNTMVSTP
+712 QGFSLNTVLSTP
-724 LWKNASLQIM
+724 LWKNASVQIM
-734 GNYRSR
+734 GNYRSK
-740 RVMAQGFG
+740 RVMAQGIG
-748 KPFYFIGGGFKQGFM
+748 RPFYFIGGGFKQGFLN
-763 DDRLNL
+763 DRLNL
-769 SVNCRDIFNTMG
+769 SINCRDIFNTMG
-781 WNYETRGPGFYSE
+781 WNYETSGPGFYSE
-794 GQFRWMNRVVEVG
+794 GQFRWMNRVVECG

-815 QRRRRQMDRGSR
+815 QRRRRQMDRSGR
-827 GGGGM
+827 GGGDM
-832 EMEMF
+832 DMEMF

>member
-1 MRVKLSTQIP
+1 
-11 LLVQMK
+11 MK
-17 RITLLVFGLFMSLG
+17 RFIPIVLGLFLSSTSF
-31 LLAQQPGGRGG
+31 AQQPGKRGD
-42 FDPTKLP
+42 FDPSHLP
-49 KIGVIAGTLV
+49 KIGVL
-59 DAESGEPLPYAAVK
+59 SGIIIDTDTKEPLPFAAVK
-73 ITHKMDANIVTG
+73 ITHKMSDELVTG
-85 GMTDAKGRF
+85 GMTDEKGRF
-94 KVEQI
+94 KVESI
-99 TLGPN
+99 SLGPN
-104 VLEFAYV
+104 IVEFAYV
-111 GYKTKTQEVR
+111 GYKTNTQEV
-121 LGRDGTEKD
+121 LFGREGIEID
-130 LGKIG
+130 LGKIS

-141 ELEEVVV
+141 ELNEVTV

-187 ELDLEGN
+187 ELDIEGN

-222 LQSLPANSVEKIEVM
+222 LQSLPANSVEKVEVM

-276 DRVRAGINLNYK
+276 DRFRAGINLNYK
-288 VDDINFFFN
+288 VEDINFFFN
-297 AGHSSGKYPRTSWAR
+297 AGHSSGRYPRSSWSR
-312 RDNFLGEDTLSF
+312 RDNFLGQDTLSF
-324 YQEVDGYGGRNG
+324 YQVVDGYGGRNG
-336 NNIKAGF
+336 NNIKAGI
-343 DWSPGTKHVF
+343 DWSLGTKHVF
-353 TVQGTLNQ
+353 TLQGTINQ

-369 NNTDWTTPY
+369 NNTDWTTPF
-378 LDYTLVQFSDNQG
+378 LDYTLTQFSDRQG
-391 ERWNNSFDVIY
+391 SRWNNSYDMIY
-402 DYKPRKGEELNA
+402 DFKPKKGEELNV
-414 RLSYTDGSRNDV
+414 RLSYTDGSSDDV
-426 LVFTQDTLL
+426 LEFTQDTLT
-435 NAVKLPSDKYQTNRF
+435 NTIKSPSDKYRTNSF
-450 GDQWEF
+450 GEQWEF

-465 WDDDRKLEAGAKIIS
+465 WNKDRKFEAGAKIIT
-480 REDLDGFNR
+480 REDLDAFNR

-494 YDGTE
+494 WNGME
-499 TYLASSENEFLYGED
+499 TYLPSSENEFLYGED
-514 ILAVY
+514 IFAVY
-519 TNYGFKKGP
+519 SNYGFKEGP
-528 WGFQLGL
+528 WGFQLGV

-558 QVYPSAFITYEI
+558 QVYPSAFLTYEI
-570 ARGRELN
+570 AAGRELN

-609 YLLPAFTGAYE
+609 YLLPAFTGSYE

-627 KKGTTMTANVYF
+627 KKGTTLTSNIYF
-639 RDRNN
+639 RDRSN

-659 TTFQNLNSGEDVGLD
+659 TTYQNLNNGEDLGLD

-682 KKGGFFTLGGNY
+682 KKGGFFSLGGNY
-694 FYSQVSGDIKGQ
+694 FYSQVSGDIRGQ

-712 GGYGLNTMVSTP
+712 QGFSLNTVVSTP
-724 LWKNASLQIM
+724 LWKNASLQVM
-734 GNYRSR
+734 GNYRSK
-740 RVMAQGFG
+740 RVMAQGIG
-748 KPFYFIGGGFKQGFM
+748 RPFYFMGGGFKQGFM
-763 DDRLNL
+763 NDRLNL
-769 SVNCRDIFNTMG
+769 SINCRDMFNTMG
-781 WNYETRGPGFYSE
+781 WNYETSGPGFYSE
-794 GQFRWMNRVVEVG
+794 GQFRWMNRVVECG

-815 QRRRRQMDRGSR
+815 QRRRRQMDKGSR
-827 GGGGM
+827 GGGSM
-832 EMEMF
+832 DMEMF

>member
-1 MRVKLSTQIP
+1 
-11 LLVQMK
+11 MK
-17 RITLLVFGLFMSLG
+17 RILTIALGLFLSTTSY
-31 LLAQQPGGRGG
+31 AQQPGNRGK
-42 FDPTKLP
+42 FDATQLP
-49 KIGVIAGTLV
+49 KIGVLTGTLI
-59 DAESGEPLPYAAVK
+59 DTDTKEPLPFAAVK
-73 ITHKMDANIVTG
+73 ITHTMSEELVTG
-85 GMTDAKGRF
+85 GMTDDKGRF
-94 KVEQI
+94 KIESI

-104 VLEFAYV
+104 QVEFAYV
-111 GYKTKTQEVR
+111 GYKTKAQEVR
-121 LGRDGTEKD
+121 LGREGIEID

-141 ELEEVVV
+141 ELNEVTV

-187 ELDLEGN
+187 ELDVDGN

-222 LQSLPANSVEKIEVM
+222 LQSLPANSVEKVEVM

-276 DRVRAGINLNYK
+276 DRFRAGINLNYK
-288 VDDINFFFN
+288 VEDLNFFFN
-297 AGHSSGKYPRTSWAR
+297 AGHSSGRYPRSSWSR

-324 YQEVDGYGGRNG
+324 YQVVDGYGGRNG
-336 NNIKAGF
+336 NNIKAGI
-343 DWSPGTKHVF
+343 DWSPGSKHVF
-353 TVQGTLNQ
+353 TLQGTINQ
-361 GLRPRVSD
+361 GLRPRVSN
-369 NNTDWTTPY
+369 NNTDWTTPF
-378 LDYTLVQFSDNQG
+378 LDYTLTQSSDRQG
-391 ERWNNSFDVIY
+391 SRWNNSYDMIY
-402 DYKPRKGEELNA
+402 DFKPKKGEELNV
-414 RLSYTDGSRNDV
+414 RMSYTDGSRDDV
-426 LVFTQDTLL
+426 LEFTQDTLT
-435 NAVKLPSDKYQTNRF
+435 NSIKMPSDKYRTNSF
-450 GDQWEF
+450 GEQWEF

-465 WDDDRKLEAGAKIIS
+465 WNKDRKFEAGAKIIT
-480 REDLDGFNR
+480 REDLDAFNR

-494 YDGTE
+494 YTGDT
-499 TYLASSENEFLYGED
+499 TYLLDSENEFLYGED

-519 TNYGFKKGP
+519 SNYGFKKGP

-558 QVYPSAFITYEI
+558 QVYPSAFLTYEI
-570 ARGRELN
+570 AAGREIN
-577 LSYSRRVQ
+577 MSYSRRVQ

-609 YLLPAFTGAYE
+609 YLLPAFTGSYE
-620 LGYTHIL
+620 LGYTQIL
-627 KKGTTMTANVYF
+627 KKGTTLTSNIYF
-639 RDRNN
+639 RDRSN

-659 TTFQNLNSGEDVGLD
+659 TTYQNLNSGEDVGLD
-674 MNFRGRLG
+674 INFRGRLG
-682 KKGGFFTLGGNY
+682 KKGGFFSLGGNY
-694 FYSQVSGDIKGQ
+694 FYSQVSGDIRGR

-712 GGYGLNTMVSTP
+712 QGFSLNTVFSTP
-724 LWKNASLQIM
+724 LWKNASVQIM
-734 GNYRSR
+734 GNYRSK
-740 RVMAQGFG
+740 RVMAQGIG
-748 KPFYFIGGGFKQGFM
+748 RPFYFIGGGFKQGFFN
-763 DDRLNL
+763 DRLNL
-769 SVNCRDIFNTMG
+769 SINCRDIFNTMG
-781 WNYETRGPGFYSE
+781 WNYETSGPGFYSE
-794 GQFRWMNRVVEVG
+794 GQFRWMNRVVECG

-815 QRRRRQMDRGSR
+815 QRRRRQMDRSGR
-827 GGGGM
+827 GGGDM
-832 EMEMF
+832 DMEMF

>member
-1 MRVKLSTQIP
+1 
-11 LLVQMK
+11 MK
-17 RITLLVFGLFMSLG
+17 RILTIALGLFLSTTSY
-31 LLAQQPGGRGG
+31 AQQPGNRGK
-42 FDPTKLP
+42 FDATQLP
-49 KIGVIAGTLV
+49 KIGVLTGILIDT
-59 DAESGEPLPYAAVK
+59 DTKEPLPFAAVK
-73 ITHKMDANIVTG
+73 ITHTMSEELVTG
-85 GMTDAKGRF
+85 GMTDDKGRF
-94 KVEQI
+94 KIESI

-104 VLEFAYV
+104 QVEFAYV
-111 GYKTKTQEVR
+111 GYKTKAQEVR
-121 LGRDGTEKD
+121 LGREGIEID

-141 ELEEVVV
+141 ELNEVTV

-187 ELDLEGN
+187 ELDVDGN

-222 LQSLPANSVEKIEVM
+222 LQSLPANSVEKVEVM

-276 DRVRAGINLNYK
+276 DRFRAGINLNYK
-288 VDDINFFFN
+288 VEDLNFFFN
-297 AGHSSGKYPRTSWAR
+297 AGHSSGRYPRSSWSR

-324 YQEVDGYGGRNG
+324 YQVVDGYGGRNG
-336 NNIKAGF
+336 NNIKAGI
-343 DWSPGTKHVF
+343 DWSPGSKHVF
-353 TVQGTLNQ
+353 TLQGTINQ

-369 NNTDWTTPY
+369 NNTDWTTPF
-378 LDYTLVQFSDNQG
+378 LDYTLTQSSDRQG
-391 ERWNNSFDVIY
+391 SRWNNSYDMIY
-402 DYKPRKGEELNA
+402 DFKPKKGEELNV
-414 RLSYTDGSRNDV
+414 RMSYTDGSRDDV
-426 LVFTQDTLL
+426 LEFTQDTLT
-435 NAVKLPSDKYQTNRF
+435 NSIKMPSDKYRTNSF
-450 GDQWEF
+450 GEQWEF
-456 NGILDYTKK
+456 NGILDFTKK
-465 WDDDRKLEAGAKIIS
+465 WNKDRKFEAGAKIIT
-480 REDLDGFNR
+480 REDLDAFNR

-494 YDGTE
+494 YTGDT
-499 TYLASSENEFLYGED
+499 TYLLDSENEFLYGED

-519 TNYGFKKGP
+519 SNYGFKKGP

-535 RAEQANIT
+535 RAEQANIS

-558 QVYPSAFITYEI
+558 QVYPSAFLTYEI
-570 ARGRELN
+570 AAGREIN
-577 LSYSRRVQ
+577 MSYSRRVQ

-609 YLLPAFTGAYE
+609 YLLPAFTGSYE
-620 LGYTHIL
+620 LGYTQIL
-627 KKGTTMTANVYF
+627 KKGTTLTSNIYF
-639 RDRNN
+639 RDRSN

-659 TTFQNLNSGEDVGLD
+659 TTYQNLNSGEDVGLD
-674 MNFRGRLG
+674 INFRGRLG
-682 KKGGFFTLGGNY
+682 KKGGFFSLGGNY
-694 FYSQVSGDIKGQ
+694 FYSQVSGDIRGR

-712 GGYGLNTMVSTP
+712 QGFSLNTVFSTP
-724 LWKNASLQIM
+724 LWKNASVQIM
-734 GNYRSR
+734 GNYRSK
-740 RVMAQGFG
+740 RVMAQGIG
-748 KPFYFIGGGFKQGFM
+748 RPFYFIGGGFKQGFLN
-763 DDRLNL
+763 DRLNL
-769 SVNCRDIFNTMG
+769 SINCRDIFNTMG
-781 WNYETRGPGFYSE
+781 WNYETSGPGFYSE
-794 GQFRWMNRVVEVG
+794 GQFRWMNRVVECG

-815 QRRRRQMDRGSR
+815 QRRRRQMDRSGR
-827 GGGGM
+827 GGGDM
-832 EMEMF
+832 DMEMF

>member
-1 MRVKLSTQIP
+1 
-11 LLVQMK
+11 MK
-17 RITLLVFGLFMSLG
+17 RILTIALGLFLSTTSY
-31 LLAQQPGGRGG
+31 AQQPGNRGK
-42 FDPTKLP
+42 FDATQLP
-49 KIGVIAGTLV
+49 KIGVLTGALIDT
-59 DAESGEPLPYAAVK
+59 DTKEPLPFAAVK
-73 ITHKMDANIVTG
+73 ITHTMSEELVTG
-85 GMTDAKGRF
+85 GMTDDKGRF
-94 KVEQI
+94 KIESI

-104 VLEFAYV
+104 QVEFAYV
-111 GYKTKTQEVR
+111 GYKTKAQEVR
-121 LGRDGTEKD
+121 LGREGIEID

-141 ELEEVVV
+141 ELNEVTV

-187 ELDLEGN
+187 ELDVDGN

-222 LQSLPANSVEKIEVM
+222 LQSLPANSVEKVEVM

-276 DRVRAGINLNYK
+276 DRFRAGINLNYK
-288 VDDINFFFN
+288 VEDLNFFFN
-297 AGHSSGKYPRTSWAR
+297 AGHSSGRYPRSSWSR

-324 YQEVDGYGGRNG
+324 YQVVDGYGGRNG
-336 NNIKAGF
+336 NNIKAGI
-343 DWSPGTKHVF
+343 DWSPGNKHVF
-353 TVQGTLNQ
+353 TIQGTINQ

-369 NNTDWTTPY
+369 NNTDWTTPF
-378 LDYTLVQFSDNQG
+378 LDYTLTQFSDRQG
-391 ERWNNSFDVIY
+391 SRWNNSYDIIY
-402 DYKPRKGEELNA
+402 DYKPKKGEELNV
-414 RLSYTDGSRNDV
+414 RMSYTDGSRDDV
-426 LVFTQDTLL
+426 LEFTQDTLT
-435 NAVKLPSDKYQTNRF
+435 NSIKLPSDKYRTNSF
-450 GDQWEF
+450 GEQWEF

-465 WDDDRKLEAGAKIIS
+465 WNKDRKFEAGAKIIT

-494 YDGTE
+494 WNGTE
-499 TYLASSENEFLYGED
+499 TYLLDSENEFLYGED
-514 ILAVY
+514 ILAIY
-519 TNYGFKKGP
+519 SNYGFKKGP

-558 QVYPSAFITYEI
+558 QVYPSAFLTYEV
-570 ARGRELN
+570 AAGREIN
-577 LSYSRRVQ
+577 MSYSRRVQ

-609 YLLPAFTGAYE
+609 YLLPAFTGSYE
-620 LGYTHIL
+620 LGFTQIL
-627 KKGTTMTANVYF
+627 KKGTTLTSNIYF
-639 RDRNN
+639 RDRSN

-659 TTFQNLNSGEDVGLD
+659 TTYQNLNSGEDVGLD
-674 MNFRGRLG
+674 INFRGRLG
-682 KKGGFFTLGGNY
+682 KKGGFFSLGGNY
-694 FYSQVSGDIKGQ
+694 FYSQVSGDIRGK

-712 GGYGLNTMVSTP
+712 QGFSLNTVLSTP
-724 LWKNASLQIM
+724 LWKNASVQIM
-734 GNYRSR
+734 GNYRSK
-740 RVMAQGFG
+740 RVMAQGIG
-748 KPFYFIGGGFKQGFM
+748 RPFYFIGGGFKQGLLN
-763 DDRLNL
+763 DRLNL
-769 SVNCRDIFNTMG
+769 SINCRDIFNTMG
-781 WNYETRGPGFYSE
+781 WNYETSGPGFYSE
-794 GQFRWMNRVVEVG
+794 GQFRWMNRVVECG

-815 QRRRRQMDRGSR
+815 QRRRRQMDRSGR
-827 GGGGM
+827 GGGDM
-832 EMEMF
+832 DMEMF

>member
-1 MRVKLSTQIP
+1 
-11 LLVQMK
+11 MK
-17 RITLLVFGLFMSLG
+17 RILAIALGLFLSTTSY
-31 LLAQQPGGRGG
+31 AQQPGNRGK
-42 FDPTKLP
+42 FDATQLP
-49 KIGVIAGTLV
+49 KIGVLTGTLI
-59 DAESGEPLPYAAVK
+59 DTDTKEPLPFAAVK
-73 ITHKMDANIVTG
+73 ITHTMSEELVTG
-85 GMTDAKGRF
+85 GMTDDKGRF
-94 KVEQI
+94 KIESI

-104 VLEFAYV
+104 QVEFAYV
-111 GYKTKTQEVR
+111 GYKTERQEVR
-121 LGRDGTEKD
+121 FGREGIEID

-141 ELEEVVV
+141 ELNEVTV

-187 ELDLEGN
+187 ELDVDGN

-222 LQSLPANSVEKIEVM
+222 LQSLPANSVEKVEVM

-276 DRVRAGINLNYK
+276 DRFRAGINLNYK
-288 VDDINFFFN
+288 VEDLNFFFN
-297 AGHSSGKYPRTSWAR
+297 AGHSSGRYPRSSWSR

-324 YQEVDGYGGRNG
+324 YQVVDGYGGRNG
-336 NNIKAGF
+336 NNIKAGI
-343 DWSPGTKHVF
+343 DWSPGSKHVF
-353 TVQGTLNQ
+353 TLQGTINQ
-361 GLRPRVSD
+361 GLRPRVSN
-369 NNTDWTTPY
+369 NNTDWTTPF
-378 LDYTLVQFSDNQG
+378 LDYTLTQSSDRQG
-391 ERWNNSFDVIY
+391 SRWNNSYDMIY
-402 DYKPRKGEELNA
+402 DFKPKKGEELNV
-414 RLSYTDGSRNDV
+414 RMSYTDGSRDDV
-426 LVFTQDTLL
+426 LEFTQDTLT
-435 NAVKLPSDKYQTNRF
+435 NSIKMPSDKYRTNSF
-450 GDQWEF
+450 GEQWEF

-465 WDDDRKLEAGAKIIS
+465 WNKDRKFEAGAKIIT
-480 REDLDGFNR
+480 REDLDAFNR

-494 YDGTE
+494 YTGDT
-499 TYLASSENEFLYGED
+499 TYLLDSENEFLYGED

-519 TNYGFKKGP
+519 SNYGFKKGP

-558 QVYPSAFITYEI
+558 QVYPSAFLTYEI
-570 ARGRELN
+570 AAGREIN
-577 LSYSRRVQ
+577 MSYSRRVQ

-609 YLLPAFTGAYE
+609 YLLPAFTGSYE
-620 LGYTHIL
+620 LGYTQIL
-627 KKGTTMTANVYF
+627 KKGTTLTSNIYF
-639 RDRNN
+639 RDRSN

-659 TTFQNLNSGEDVGLD
+659 TTYQNLNSGEDVGLD
-674 MNFRGRLG
+674 INFRGRLG
-682 KKGGFFTLGGNY
+682 KKGGFFSLGGNY
-694 FYSQVSGDIKGQ
+694 FYSQVSGDIRGR

-712 GGYGLNTMVSTP
+712 QGFSLNTVFSTP
-724 LWKNASLQIM
+724 LWKNASVQIM
-734 GNYRSR
+734 GNYRSK
-740 RVMAQGFG
+740 RVMAQGIG
-748 KPFYFIGGGFKQGFM
+748 RPFYFIGGGFKQGFLN
-763 DDRLNL
+763 DRLNL
-769 SVNCRDIFNTMG
+769 SINCRDIFNTMG
-781 WNYETRGPGFYSE
+781 WNYETSGPGFYSE
-794 GQFRWMNRVVEVG
+794 GQFRWMNRVVECG

-815 QRRRRQMDRGSR
+815 QRRRRQMDRSGR
-827 GGGGM
+827 GGGDM
-832 EMEMF
+832 DMEMF

>member
-1 MRVKLSTQIP
+1 
-11 LLVQMK
+11 MK
-17 RITLLVFGLFMSLG
+17 RILTIALGLFLSTTSY
-31 LLAQQPGGRGG
+31 AQQPGNRGK
-42 FDPTKLP
+42 FDATQLP
-49 KIGVIAGTLV
+49 KIGVLTGTLI
-59 DAESGEPLPYAAVK
+59 DTDTKEPLPFAAVK
-73 ITHKMDANIVTG
+73 ITHTMSEELVTG
-85 GMTDAKGRF
+85 GMTDDKGRF
-94 KVEQI
+94 KIESI

-104 VLEFAYV
+104 QVEFAYV
-111 GYKTKTQEVR
+111 GYKTETQEVR
-121 LGRDGTEKD
+121 FGREGIEID

-141 ELEEVVV
+141 ELNEVTV

-187 ELDLEGN
+187 ELDVDGN

-222 LQSLPANSVEKIEVM
+222 LQSLPANSVEKVEVM

-276 DRVRAGINLNYK
+276 DRFRAGINLNYK
-288 VDDINFFFN
+288 VEDLNFFFN
-297 AGHSSGKYPRTSWAR
+297 AGHSSGRYPRSSWSR

-324 YQEVDGYGGRNG
+324 YQVVDGYGGRNG
-336 NNIKAGF
+336 NNIKAGI
-343 DWSPGTKHVF
+343 DWSPGSKHVF
-353 TVQGTLNQ
+353 TLQGTINQ
-361 GLRPRVSD
+361 GLRPRVSN
-369 NNTDWTTPY
+369 NNTDWTTPF
-378 LDYTLVQFSDNQG
+378 LDYTLTQSSDRQG
-391 ERWNNSFDVIY
+391 SRWNNSYDMIY
-402 DYKPRKGEELNA
+402 DFKPKKGEELNV
-414 RLSYTDGSRNDV
+414 RMSYTDGSRDDV
-426 LVFTQDTLL
+426 LEFTQDTLT
-435 NAVKLPSDKYQTNRF
+435 NSIKMPSDKYRTNSF
-450 GDQWEF
+450 GEQWEF

-465 WDDDRKLEAGAKIIS
+465 WNKDRKFEAGAKIIA
-480 REDLDGFNR
+480 REDLDAFNR

-494 YDGTE
+494 YTGDT
-499 TYLASSENEFLYGED
+499 TYLLDSENEFLYGED

-519 TNYGFKKGP
+519 SNYGFKKGP

-558 QVYPSAFITYEI
+558 QVYPSAFLTYEI
-570 ARGRELN
+570 AAGREIN
-577 LSYSRRVQ
+577 MSYSRRVQ

-609 YLLPAFTGAYE
+609 YLLPAFTGSYE
-620 LGYTHIL
+620 LGYTQIL
-627 KKGTTMTANVYF
+627 KKGTTLTSNIYF
-639 RDRNN
+639 RDRSN

-659 TTFQNLNSGEDVGLD
+659 TTYQNLNSGEDVGLD
-674 MNFRGRLG
+674 INFRGRLG
-682 KKGGFFTLGGNY
+682 KKGGFFSLGGNY
-694 FYSQVSGDIKGQ
+694 FYSQVSGDIRGQ

-712 GGYGLNTMVSTP
+712 QGFSLNTVFSTP
-724 LWKNASLQIM
+724 LWKNASVQIM
-734 GNYRSR
+734 GNYRSK
-740 RVMAQGFG
+740 RVMAQGIG
-748 KPFYFIGGGFKQGFM
+748 RPFYFIGGGFKQGFLN
-763 DDRLNL
+763 DRLNL
-769 SVNCRDIFNTMG
+769 SINCRDIFNTMG
-781 WNYETRGPGFYSE
+781 WNYETSGPGFYSE
-794 GQFRWMNRVVEVG
+794 GQFRWMNRVVECG

-815 QRRRRQMDRGSR
+815 QRRRRQMDRSGR
-827 GGGGM
+827 GGGEM
-832 EMEMF
+832 DMEMF